1 MAQKIINT
9 KIQEAYDTEAN
20 WIKYNPVLLAGQLAF
35 SKDKYGKYKIGDGI
49 AKWSQLQYMTLG
61 WNDITGKPS
70 SFTPSSHTHD
80 DRYFTETEATN
91 KFSPKEGSASLS
103 KLASTITL
111 GAGDAATILQNGST
125 YQQKI
130 EIIDNSTS
138 GDAVFG
144 FYQSGD
150 SGKNFNKLMTIND
163 DGNVVANKFT
173 GALAGNASSASS
185 VPWSGVSGKPSTFPP
200 STHNHPASQITGLPT
215 KLPNPYVL
223 TVKANGYLLNTY
235 DGTAAK
241 EVNITP
247 AVIGAATS
255 GHTHSQYAPTSHNH
269 SADNIT
275 SGVLPIGRGGT
286 GGTSLTTAANS
297 LQFESIGEGATTI
310 PNNSDLNTY
319 STPGTYVSH
328 SAKNTGIKN
337 RPTGTQG
344 AFKLVVKYALGNNGY
359 IQQVMTGYDAG
370 THMEYTR
377 YYDGYGSNKTWSRW
391 VKTFADNSVIPVTN
405 GGTGANTY
413 SAALKNLVI
422 NGAVSGS
429 AVPTDTNWYLCSDTA
444 DSSGTPVRRP
454 MSSLWSYIKGKT
466 DANYL
471 KLSGTAVSASSIK
484 VPDTRDTNPAPNN
497 AGFKKNS
504 VAFDFKSAAK
514 INSPTN
520 NAYVG
525 LMSFAPWS
533 ETSGGNGY
541 QMAFGYSNATTPR
554 LSIRTADLSATTW
567 GAWYKVYTSADKPTL
582 SELGAAAASH
592 THNYAGS
599 SSAGGAANSA
609 VKLASARTIKV
620 GGYVYGTTVP
630 FDGTKN
636 IEIPITYIPEARLSW
651 GGTNRAGSVSV
662 IDAAASQLHSANRF
676 AFSNPAGIT
685 VEYSRDGST
694 WTPYSVSDSVKVG
707 LVSGKSNYL
716 YIGGTSSGTTI
727 KYKLRITLDAQ
738 RMGVYTALKKVLINV
753 NTNGAGGAKCLIE
766 RSNVGSKTNF
776 LTFGTFE
783 VTGWS
788 GWNSIPIDLNFGG
801 GSDQTSNTGC
811 LRFTFSIS
819 SLSSSYSSAF
829 AVSDIIALGDTYWNY
844 PSEMSKSGH
853 LYSYDSS
860 QNAVFP
866 ANITAKSFIGSLQG
880 TATNATTASKLGT
893 TTNGSSIQPI
903 YLNNG
908 VPVACTYT
916 LGKSV
921 PSNAVFTDTNTW
933 RPIQDNLTSPSTTD
947 SLSANQGKVLKDL
960 IDGKASSNH
969 SHSYLPLSGGTLS
982 GRLTA
987 NGRIYATSIG
997 GGWISGMTPTNATLG
1012 ISTQNSNGSYHPII
1026 ACKTYNSHVWNLGTI
1041 TDTVG
1046 FYGFKKGRTE
1056 NGTDWSFAINVTN
1069 GAVSST
1075 GGITAPSFTGYLNG
1089 NAKTATNVAWSGI
1102 IGRPSTFTPSSHT
1115 HNTINDFKSGTAV
1128 SISTSTIVT
1137 PETASDYDI
1146 VVANTG
1152 KIGNNKC
1159 VVMSKVSFVEHV
1171 KNHIIE
1177 TFPLKAI
1184 TNSQIDSLASL

>member
-130 EIIDNSTS
+130 EIIDNTTA

-215 KLPNPYVL
+215 KLPNPYAL
-223 TVKANGYLLNTY
+223 TVKGNGALLNTY
-235 DGTAAK
+235 DGSGAK
-241 EVNITP
+241 EINITP

-255 GHTHSQYAPTSHNH
+255 GHTHSQYASTSHNH

-297 LQFESIGEGATTI
+297 LQFESIGKGATAI

-319 STPGTYVSH
+319 LTPGTYVSQTVN
-328 SAKNTGIKN
+328 NTGIKN
-337 RPTGTQG
+337 RPTGTPG
-344 AFKLVVKYALGNNGY
+344 AFKLVVKYSLGNDGY
-359 IQQVMTGYDAG
+359 IQQVMTGYYAEA
-370 THMEYTR
+370 HMEYTR
-377 YYDGYGSNKTWSRW
+377 YYDAYSSKTWSRW
-391 VKTFADNSVIPVTN
+391 VKTFADNSVIPVTS

-413 SAALKNLVI
+413 STALKNLVI

-429 AVPTDTNWYLCSDTA
+429 AVPTDTNWYLCSDIA
-444 DSSGTPVRRP
+444 DASGVPVKRQ

-497 AGFKKNS
+497 AGFKKNA
-504 VAFDFKSAAK
+504 VTFDFKSASK
-514 INSPTN
+514 INSPISNT
-520 NAYVG
+520 YVG

-541 QMAFGYSNATTPR
+541 QMAFGYINNTTPR
-554 LSIRTADLSATTW
+554 LMLRTADLGASTW

-582 SELGAAAASH
+582 SELGAAASNHSH
-592 THNYAGS
+592 SNYA
-599 SSAGGAANSA
+599 
-609 VKLASARTIKV
+609 
-620 GGYVYGTTVP
+620 
-630 FDGTKN
+630 
-636 IEIPITYIPEARLSW
+636 
-651 GGTNRAGSVSV
+651 
-662 IDAAASQLHSANRF
+662 
-676 AFSNPAGIT
+676 
-685 VEYSRDGST
+685 
-694 WTPYSVSDSVKVG
+694 
-707 LVSGKSNYL
+707 
-716 YIGGTSSGTTI
+716 
-727 KYKLRITLDAQ
+727 
-738 RMGVYTALKKVLINV
+738 
-753 NTNGAGGAKCLIE
+753 
-766 RSNVGSKTNF
+766 
-776 LTFGTFE
+776 
-783 VTGWS
+783 
-788 GWNSIPIDLNFGG
+788 
-801 GSDQTSNTGC
+801 
-811 LRFTFSIS
+811 
-819 SLSSSYSSAF
+819 
-829 AVSDIIALGDTYWNY
+829 
-844 PSEMSKSGH
+844 
-853 LYSYDSS
+853 
-860 QNAVFP
+860 
-866 ANITAKSFIGSLQG
+866 
-880 TATNATTASKLGT
+880 T
-893 TTNGSSIQPI
+893 TTN
-903 YLNNG
+903 L
-908 VPVACTYT
+908 
-916 LGKSV
+916 
-921 PSNAVFTDTNTW
+921 
-933 RPIQDNLTSPSTTD
+933 
-947 SLSANQGKVLKDL
+947 SLANQRIDAHEKELGVHKTL
-960 IDGKASSNH
+960 IDGKASV
-969 SHSYLPLSGGTLS
+969 SHTHEF
-982 GRLTA
+982 
-987 NGRIYATSIG
+987 YAT
-997 GGWISGMTPTNATLG
+997 T
-1012 ISTQNSNGSYHPII
+1012 
-1026 ACKTYNSHVWNLGTI
+1026 K
-1041 TDTVG
+1041 
-1046 FYGFKKGRTE
+1046 
-1056 NGTDWSFAINVTN
+1056 
-1069 GAVSST
+1069 
-1075 GGITAPSFTGYLNG
+1075 
-1089 NAKTATNVAWSGI
+1089 
-1102 IGRPSTFTPSSHT
+1102 HT
-1115 HNTINDFKSGTAV
+1115 HNTINDLMSGNPIG
-1128 SISTSTIVT
+1128 ISTSTYIT
-1137 PETASDYDI
+1137 PATAGEYDI
-1146 VVANTG
+1146 VVANTS

>member
-111 GAGDAATILQNGST
+111 GAGDAATILQNGNT

-215 KLPNPYVL
+215 KLPNPYAL
-223 TVKANGYLLNTY
+223 TVKGNGALLNTY
-235 DGTAAK
+235 DGSGAK
-241 EVNITP
+241 EINITP

-255 GHTHSQYAPTSHNH
+255 GHTHSQYASTSHNH

-286 GGTSLTTAANS
+286 GGTNLTTAANS
-297 LQFESIGEGATTI
+297 LKYYCLQGKTGI
-310 PNNSDLNTY
+310 PENADLNTY
-319 STPGTYVSH
+319 RTAGVFLCPQDTR
-328 SAKNTGIKN
+328 AKTIKN
-337 RPTGTQG
+337 SPTNGSSFSLEVDFVLDSSSYIRQTVRQYNNYRTFIRYQLNAG
-344 AFKLVVKYALGNNGY
+344 DWTSWQYIVMGND
-359 IQQVMTGYDAG
+359 I
-370 THMEYTR
+370 
-377 YYDGYGSNKTWSRW
+377 
-391 VKTFADNSVIPVTN
+391 IPVTS

-413 SAALKNLVI
+413 STALKNLVV

-429 AVPTDTNWYLCSDTA
+429 AVPTDTNWYLCSDIA
-444 DSSGTPVRRP
+444 DSSGIPVRRS

-466 DANYL
+466 DPLYQPKGSYA
-471 KLSGTAVSASSIK
+471 AS
-484 VPDTRDTNPAPNN
+484 
-497 AGFKKNS
+497 
-504 VAFDFKSAAK
+504 
-514 INSPTN
+514 
-520 NAYVG
+520 
-525 LMSFAPWS
+525 
-533 ETSGGNGY
+533 
-541 QMAFGYSNATTPR
+541 
-554 LSIRTADLSATTW
+554 
-567 GAWYKVYTSADKPTL
+567 
-582 SELGAAAASH
+582 SH

-609 VKLASARTIKV
+609 NMLNA
-620 GGYVYGTTVP
+620 
-630 FDGTKN
+630 N
-636 IEIPITYIPEARLSW
+636 
-651 GGTNRAGSVSV
+651 AGS
-662 IDAAASQLHSANRF
+662 
-676 AFSNPAGIT
+676 
-685 VEYSRDGST
+685 ST
-694 WTPYSVSDSVKVG
+694 QP
-707 LVSGKSNYL
+707 
-716 YIGGTSSGTTI
+716 
-727 KYKLRITLDAQ
+727 
-738 RMGVYTALKKVLINV
+738 VYF
-753 NTNGAGGAKCLIE
+753 AGGK
-766 RSNVGSKTNF
+766 
-776 LTFGTFE
+776 
-783 VTGWS
+783 
-788 GWNSIPIDLNFGG
+788 
-801 GSDQTSNTGC
+801 
-811 LRFTFSIS
+811 
-819 SLSSSYSSAF
+819 
-829 AVSDIIALGDTYWNY
+829 
-844 PSEMSKSGH
+844 
-853 LYSYDSS
+853 
-860 QNAVFP
+860 
-866 ANITAKSFIGSLQG
+866 
-880 TATNATTASKLGT
+880 
-893 TTNGSSIQPI
+893 
-903 YLNNG
+903 
-908 VPVACTYT
+908 PVACAYT

-921 PSNAVFTDTNTW
+921 PSNAVFTDTW
-933 RPIQDNLTSPSTTD
+933 RPVQNNLTSTSTSD
-947 SLSANQGKVLKDL
+947 ALSAYQGKVLKDL

-1026 ACKTYNSHVWNLGTI
+1026 SCKTYNSHVWNLGTI

-1046 FYGFKKGRTE
+1046 FYGFKKGRTD
-1056 NGTDWSFAINVTN
+1056 NGTDWAFTINVTN
-1069 GAVSST
+1069 GAVNST
-1075 GGITAPSFTGYLNG
+1075 GNISAPTFYGSLNG

-1102 IGRPSTFTPSSHT
+1102 TGKPSSFTPSSHT
-1115 HNTINDFKSGTAV
+1115 HSNYATTTNLSLANQRIDAHEKELGVHKTLIDGKAPSNHSHNTIRDFKDGEDI
-1128 SISTSTIVT
+1128 SISTSILVT
-1137 PETASDYDI
+1137 PDMGSIFDFIISGTQYG
-1146 VVANTG
+1146 ANQLVT
-1152 KIGNNKC
+1152 
-1159 VVMSKVSFVEHV
+1159 MSSNQLGRCHA
-1171 KNHIIE
+1171 HTISQI
-1177 TFPLKAI
+1177 TDFPNIKAI

>member
-215 KLPNPYVL
+215 KLPNPYAL
-223 TVKANGYLLNTY
+223 TVKGNGALINTY
-235 DGTAAK
+235 DGSGAK
-241 EVNITP
+241 EINITP

-255 GHTHSQYAPTSHNH
+255 GHTHSQYASTSHNH

-286 GGTSLTTAANS
+286 GGTNLTTTANS
-297 LQFESIGEGATTI
+297 LKYYCLQGKTGI
-310 PNNSDLNTY
+310 PENADLNTY
-319 STPGTYVSH
+319 RTAGVFLCPQDTR
-328 SAKNTGIKN
+328 AKTIKN
-337 RPTGTQG
+337 SPTNGSSFSLEVDFVLDSSNYIRQTVRQYNNYRTFIRYQLNG
-344 AFKLVVKYALGNNGY
+344 GDWTSWQYIVMGND
-359 IQQVMTGYDAG
+359 I
-370 THMEYTR
+370 
-377 YYDGYGSNKTWSRW
+377 
-391 VKTFADNSVIPVTN
+391 IPVTS

-413 SAALKNLVI
+413 STALKNLVI

-429 AVPTDTNWYLCSDTA
+429 AVPTDTNWYLCSDIA
-444 DSSGTPVRRP
+444 DSSGTPVRRS

-466 DANYL
+466 DPLYQPKGSYA
-471 KLSGTAVSASSIK
+471 AS
-484 VPDTRDTNPAPNN
+484 
-497 AGFKKNS
+497 
-504 VAFDFKSAAK
+504 
-514 INSPTN
+514 
-520 NAYVG
+520 
-525 LMSFAPWS
+525 
-533 ETSGGNGY
+533 
-541 QMAFGYSNATTPR
+541 
-554 LSIRTADLSATTW
+554 
-567 GAWYKVYTSADKPTL
+567 
-582 SELGAAAASH
+582 SH

-609 VKLASARTIKV
+609 NMLNA
-620 GGYVYGTTVP
+620 
-630 FDGTKN
+630 N
-636 IEIPITYIPEARLSW
+636 
-651 GGTNRAGSVSV
+651 AGS
-662 IDAAASQLHSANRF
+662 
-676 AFSNPAGIT
+676 
-685 VEYSRDGST
+685 ST
-694 WTPYSVSDSVKVG
+694 QP
-707 LVSGKSNYL
+707 
-716 YIGGTSSGTTI
+716 
-727 KYKLRITLDAQ
+727 
-738 RMGVYTALKKVLINV
+738 VYF
-753 NTNGAGGAKCLIE
+753 AGGK
-766 RSNVGSKTNF
+766 
-776 LTFGTFE
+776 
-783 VTGWS
+783 
-788 GWNSIPIDLNFGG
+788 
-801 GSDQTSNTGC
+801 
-811 LRFTFSIS
+811 
-819 SLSSSYSSAF
+819 
-829 AVSDIIALGDTYWNY
+829 
-844 PSEMSKSGH
+844 
-853 LYSYDSS
+853 
-860 QNAVFP
+860 
-866 ANITAKSFIGSLQG
+866 
-880 TATNATTASKLGT
+880 
-893 TTNGSSIQPI
+893 
-903 YLNNG
+903 
-908 VPVACTYT
+908 PVACAYT

-933 RPIQDNLTSPSTTD
+933 RPVQNNLTSTSTSD
-947 SLSANQGKVLKDL
+947 ALSAYQGKVLKDL

-1012 ISTQNSNGSYHPII
+1012 ISTQNLNGSYHPII
-1026 ACKTYNSHVWNLGTI
+1026 SCKTYNSHVWNLGTI

-1046 FYGFKKGRTE
+1046 FYGFKKGRTD
-1056 NGTDWSFAINVTN
+1056 NGTDWAFTIDVTN
-1069 GAVSST
+1069 GTVNST
-1075 GGITAPSFTGYLNG
+1075 GAISAPTFTGYLNG

-1102 IGRPSTFTPSSHT
+1102 TGKPSSFTPSSHT
-1115 HNTINDFKSGTAV
+1115 HSNYATTTNLSLANQRIDAHEKELGVHKTLIDGKASVSHTHEFYATTKHTHNTINDLMSGNPIG
-1128 SISTSTIVT
+1128 ISTSTYIT
-1137 PETASDYDI
+1137 PETAGEYDI
-1146 VVANTG
+1146 VVANTS

-1159 VVMSKVSFVEHV
+1159 VVMSKVSFVEHA

>member
-130 EIIDNSTS
+130 EIINNSTS

-200 STHNHPASQITGLPT
+200 STHNHSASQITGLPT

-255 GHTHSQYAPTSHNH
+255 GHTHSQYASTSHNH

-286 GGTSLTTAANS
+286 GGTNLTTAANS
-297 LQFESIGEGATTI
+297 LQFESIGAGITNI
-310 PNNSDLNTY
+310 QNNADLNTY
-319 STPGTYVSH
+319 MTPGTYTSL
-328 SAKNTGIKN
+328 SANNTGIKN
-337 RPTGTQG
+337 RPSGAGG

-359 IQQVMTGYDAG
+359 IQQIMTGYDDYY
-370 THMEYTR
+370 HMEYVR
-377 YYDGYGSNKTWSRW
+377 YYDKYTGNGTWSRW
-391 VKTFADNSVIPVTN
+391 IKTFDDSDIIPVTN

-429 AVPTDTNWYLCSDTA
+429 AVPTDTNWYLCSDNA
-444 DSSGTPVRRP
+444 DSSGTPVRRS

-484 VPDTRDTNPAPNN
+484 VPDTRDTNPTPNN
-497 AGFKKNS
+497 AGFKKNA
-504 VAFDFKSAAK
+504 VTFDFKYASK
-514 INSPTN
+514 INSPISNT
-520 NAYVG
+520 YVG

-541 QMAFGYSNATTPR
+541 QMAFGYINNTTPR
-554 LSIRTADLSATTW
+554 LMLRTADLSATTW

-582 SELGAAAASH
+582 SELGAAASSH

-609 VKLASARTIKV
+609 NMLNA
-620 GGYVYGTTVP
+620 
-630 FDGTKN
+630 N
-636 IEIPITYIPEARLSW
+636 
-651 GGTNRAGSVSV
+651 AGS
-662 IDAAASQLHSANRF
+662 
-676 AFSNPAGIT
+676 
-685 VEYSRDGST
+685 ST
-694 WTPYSVSDSVKVG
+694 QP
-707 LVSGKSNYL
+707 
-716 YIGGTSSGTTI
+716 
-727 KYKLRITLDAQ
+727 
-738 RMGVYTALKKVLINV
+738 VYF
-753 NTNGAGGAKCLIE
+753 AGGK
-766 RSNVGSKTNF
+766 
-776 LTFGTFE
+776 
-783 VTGWS
+783 
-788 GWNSIPIDLNFGG
+788 
-801 GSDQTSNTGC
+801 
-811 LRFTFSIS
+811 
-819 SLSSSYSSAF
+819 
-829 AVSDIIALGDTYWNY
+829 
-844 PSEMSKSGH
+844 
-853 LYSYDSS
+853 
-860 QNAVFP
+860 
-866 ANITAKSFIGSLQG
+866 
-880 TATNATTASKLGT
+880 
-893 TTNGSSIQPI
+893 
-903 YLNNG
+903 
-908 VPVACTYT
+908 PVACAYT

-921 PSNAVFTDTNTW
+921 PSNAVFTDTW
-933 RPIQDNLTSPSTTD
+933 RPVQNNLTSTSTSD
-947 SLSANQGKVLKDL
+947 ALSAYQGKVLKDL

-997 GGWISGMTPTNATLG
+997 GGWTSGMTPTNATLG
-1012 ISTQNSNGSYHPII
+1012 ISTQNTISSYHPII
-1026 ACKTYNSHVWNLGTI
+1026 SCKTYNSHVWNLGTI

-1046 FYGFKKGRTE
+1046 FYGFKKGRTD
-1056 NGTDWSFAINVTN
+1056 NGTDWSFTINVTN
-1069 GAVSST
+1069 GAVNST
-1075 GGITAPSFTGYLNG
+1075 GNISAPTFYGSLNG

-1102 IGRPSTFTPSSHT
+1102 TGKPSSFTPSSHS
-1115 HNTINDFKSGTAV
+1115 HNAINDFASGTAV

-1152 KIGNNKC
+1152 KYGGNKC
-1159 VVMSKVSFVEHV
+1159 VTMSKVSFVEHV

>member
-215 KLPNPYVL
+215 KLPNPYAL
-223 TVKANGYLLNTY
+223 TVKGNGALINTY
-235 DGTAAK
+235 DGSGAK
-241 EVNITP
+241 EINITP

-269 SADNIT
+269 SASQVT
-275 SGVLPIGRGGT
+275 SGVLPISRGGT
-286 GGTSLTTAANS
+286 GGADRKSAMSGLAYLGGNVTGGKANDTRAFWEGKGTGYAWFSGGNQINSQPSTYGYLITICSGSEIHQEWWTQSTGTHYYRGVNSSATAMPAWTRIYDANS
-297 LQFESIGEGATTI
+297 I
-310 PNNSDLNTY
+310 
-319 STPGTYVSH
+319 
-328 SAKNTGIKN
+328 
-337 RPTGTQG
+337 
-344 AFKLVVKYALGNNGY
+344 
-359 IQQVMTGYDAG
+359 
-370 THMEYTR
+370 
-377 YYDGYGSNKTWSRW
+377 
-391 VKTFADNSVIPVTN
+391 IPVTS

-413 SAALKNLVI
+413 STALKNLVI

-497 AGFKKNS
+497 AGFKKNA
-504 VAFDFKSAAK
+504 VTFDFKYASK
-514 INSPTN
+514 INSPISNT
-520 NAYVG
+520 YVG

-609 VKLASARTIKV
+609 NMLNA
-620 GGYVYGTTVP
+620 
-630 FDGTKN
+630 N
-636 IEIPITYIPEARLSW
+636 
-651 GGTNRAGSVSV
+651 AGS
-662 IDAAASQLHSANRF
+662 
-676 AFSNPAGIT
+676 
-685 VEYSRDGST
+685 ST
-694 WTPYSVSDSVKVG
+694 QP
-707 LVSGKSNYL
+707 
-716 YIGGTSSGTTI
+716 
-727 KYKLRITLDAQ
+727 
-738 RMGVYTALKKVLINV
+738 VYF
-753 NTNGAGGAKCLIE
+753 AGGK
-766 RSNVGSKTNF
+766 
-776 LTFGTFE
+776 
-783 VTGWS
+783 
-788 GWNSIPIDLNFGG
+788 
-801 GSDQTSNTGC
+801 
-811 LRFTFSIS
+811 
-819 SLSSSYSSAF
+819 
-829 AVSDIIALGDTYWNY
+829 
-844 PSEMSKSGH
+844 
-853 LYSYDSS
+853 
-860 QNAVFP
+860 
-866 ANITAKSFIGSLQG
+866 
-880 TATNATTASKLGT
+880 
-893 TTNGSSIQPI
+893 
-903 YLNNG
+903 
-908 VPVACTYT
+908 PVACAYT

-933 RPIQDNLTSPSTTD
+933 RPVQNNLTSTSTSD
-947 SLSANQGKVLKDL
+947 ALSAYQGKVLKDL

-1012 ISTQNSNGSYHPII
+1012 ISTQNLNGSYHPII
-1026 ACKTYNSHVWNLGTI
+1026 SCKTYNSHVWNLGTI

-1046 FYGFKKGRTE
+1046 FYGFKKGRTD
-1056 NGTDWSFAINVTN
+1056 NGTDWAFTINVTN
-1069 GAVSST
+1069 GAVNST
-1075 GGITAPSFTGYLNG
+1075 GNISAPTFYGSLNG

-1102 IGRPSTFTPSSHT
+1102 TGKPSSFTPSSHS
-1115 HNTINDFKSGTAV
+1115 HNAINDFASGTAV

-1152 KIGNNKC
+1152 KYGGNKC
-1159 VVMSKVSFVEHV
+1159 VTMSKVGLINSISDL
-1171 KNHIIE
+1171 IISRV
-1177 TFPLKAI
+1177 PLKAI

>member
-150 SGKNFNKLMTIND
+150 SGKIFNKLMTIND

-286 GGTSLTTAANS
+286 GGTNLTTTANS
-297 LQFESIGEGATTI
+297 LKYYCLQGKTGI
-310 PNNSDLNTY
+310 PENADLNTY
-319 STPGTYVSH
+319 RTAGVFLCPQDTR
-328 SAKNTGIKN
+328 AKTIKN
-337 RPTGTQG
+337 SPTNGSSFSLEVDFVLDSSSYIRQTVRQYNNYRTFIRYQLNAG
-344 AFKLVVKYALGNNGY
+344 DWTSWQYIVMGND
-359 IQQVMTGYDAG
+359 I
-370 THMEYTR
+370 
-377 YYDGYGSNKTWSRW
+377 
-391 VKTFADNSVIPVTN
+391 IPVTS

-413 SAALKNLVI
+413 STALKNLVI

-497 AGFKKNS
+497 AGFKKNA
-504 VAFDFKSAAK
+504 VTFDFKYASK
-514 INSPTN
+514 INSPISNT
-520 NAYVG
+520 YVG

-582 SELGAAAASH
+582 SELGAAASSH

-609 VKLASARTIKV
+609 NMLNA
-620 GGYVYGTTVP
+620 
-630 FDGTKN
+630 N
-636 IEIPITYIPEARLSW
+636 
-651 GGTNRAGSVSV
+651 AGS
-662 IDAAASQLHSANRF
+662 
-676 AFSNPAGIT
+676 
-685 VEYSRDGST
+685 ST
-694 WTPYSVSDSVKVG
+694 QP
-707 LVSGKSNYL
+707 
-716 YIGGTSSGTTI
+716 
-727 KYKLRITLDAQ
+727 
-738 RMGVYTALKKVLINV
+738 VYF
-753 NTNGAGGAKCLIE
+753 AGGK
-766 RSNVGSKTNF
+766 
-776 LTFGTFE
+776 
-783 VTGWS
+783 
-788 GWNSIPIDLNFGG
+788 
-801 GSDQTSNTGC
+801 
-811 LRFTFSIS
+811 
-819 SLSSSYSSAF
+819 
-829 AVSDIIALGDTYWNY
+829 
-844 PSEMSKSGH
+844 
-853 LYSYDSS
+853 
-860 QNAVFP
+860 
-866 ANITAKSFIGSLQG
+866 
-880 TATNATTASKLGT
+880 
-893 TTNGSSIQPI
+893 
-903 YLNNG
+903 
-908 VPVACTYT
+908 PVACAYT

-933 RPIQDNLTSPSTTD
+933 RPVQNNLTSTSTSD
-947 SLSANQGKVLKDL
+947 ALSAYQGKVLKDL

-997 GGWISGMTPTNATLG
+997 GAWISGMTPTNATLG

-1026 ACKTYNSHVWNLGTI
+1026 SCKTYNSHVWNLGTI

-1046 FYGFKKGRTE
+1046 FYGFKKGRTD
-1056 NGTDWSFAINVTN
+1056 NGTDWAFTINVTN
-1069 GAVSST
+1069 GAVNST
-1075 GGITAPSFTGYLNG
+1075 GNISAPTFYGSLNG

-1102 IGRPSTFTPSSHT
+1102 TGKPSSFTPSSHSHTIANITNLQSALDGKANYT
-1115 HNTINDFKSGTAV
+1115 HNHDAAYATRTHAHEHIRDCNNKADIGISSTLGIVPSV
-1128 SISTSTIVT
+1128 S
-1137 PETASDYDI
+1137 EKYDI
-1146 VVANTG
+1146 VVTNTSEFGNKFVTMDKDIFIG
-1152 KIGNNKC
+1152 KI
-1159 VVMSKVSFVEHV
+1159 
-1171 KNHIIE
+1171 
-1177 TFPLKAI
+1177 PLKAI

>member
-200 STHNHPASQITGLPT
+200 STHNHSASQITGLPT

-286 GGTSLTTAANS
+286 GGTNLTTTANS
-297 LQFESIGEGATTI
+297 LKYYCLQGKTGI
-310 PNNSDLNTY
+310 PENADLNTY
-319 STPGTYVSH
+319 RTAGVFLCPQDTR
-328 SAKNTGIKN
+328 AKTIKN
-337 RPTGTQG
+337 SPT
-344 AFKLVVKYALGNNGY
+344 NGY
-359 IQQVMTGYDAG
+359 SFSLEVDFVLDSSNYIRQTVRQYNNYRTFIRYQLNGGDWTSWQYIVMGNDI
-370 THMEYTR
+370 
-377 YYDGYGSNKTWSRW
+377 
-391 VKTFADNSVIPVTN
+391 IPVTS

-413 SAALKNLVI
+413 STALKNLVI

-429 AVPTDTNWYLCSDTA
+429 AVPTDTNWYLCSDIA
-444 DSSGTPVRRP
+444 DSSGTPVRRS

-466 DANYL
+466 DPLYQPKGSYA
-471 KLSGTAVSASSIK
+471 AS
-484 VPDTRDTNPAPNN
+484 
-497 AGFKKNS
+497 
-504 VAFDFKSAAK
+504 
-514 INSPTN
+514 
-520 NAYVG
+520 
-525 LMSFAPWS
+525 
-533 ETSGGNGY
+533 
-541 QMAFGYSNATTPR
+541 
-554 LSIRTADLSATTW
+554 
-567 GAWYKVYTSADKPTL
+567 
-582 SELGAAAASH
+582 SH

-609 VKLASARTIKV
+609 NMLNA
-620 GGYVYGTTVP
+620 
-630 FDGTKN
+630 N
-636 IEIPITYIPEARLSW
+636 
-651 GGTNRAGSVSV
+651 AGS
-662 IDAAASQLHSANRF
+662 
-676 AFSNPAGIT
+676 
-685 VEYSRDGST
+685 ST
-694 WTPYSVSDSVKVG
+694 QP
-707 LVSGKSNYL
+707 
-716 YIGGTSSGTTI
+716 
-727 KYKLRITLDAQ
+727 
-738 RMGVYTALKKVLINV
+738 VYF
-753 NTNGAGGAKCLIE
+753 AGGK
-766 RSNVGSKTNF
+766 
-776 LTFGTFE
+776 
-783 VTGWS
+783 
-788 GWNSIPIDLNFGG
+788 
-801 GSDQTSNTGC
+801 
-811 LRFTFSIS
+811 
-819 SLSSSYSSAF
+819 
-829 AVSDIIALGDTYWNY
+829 
-844 PSEMSKSGH
+844 
-853 LYSYDSS
+853 
-860 QNAVFP
+860 
-866 ANITAKSFIGSLQG
+866 
-880 TATNATTASKLGT
+880 
-893 TTNGSSIQPI
+893 
-903 YLNNG
+903 
-908 VPVACTYT
+908 PVACAYT

-921 PSNAVFTDTNTW
+921 PSNAVFTDTW
-933 RPIQDNLTSPSTTD
+933 RPVQNNLTSTSTTD
-947 SLSANQGKVLKDL
+947 SLSANQGRILKGL
-960 IDGKASSNH
+960 IDSKAPSSH
-969 SHSYLPLSGGTLS
+969 THSYLPLSGGTLT

-987 NGRIYATSIG
+987 NGRIYATTVG
-997 GGWISGMTPTNATLG
+997 GGWVSGMTPTNASLG

-1115 HNTINDFKSGTAV
+1115 HNTINDFKSGTGI
-1128 SISTSTIVT
+1128 SISTSTMVT

-1152 KIGNNKC
+1152 LYGSDKC
-1159 VVMSKVSFVEHV
+1159 VTMSKVGLINSISDL
-1171 KNHIIE
+1171 IISRV
-1177 TFPLKAI
+1177 PLKAI
-1184 TNSQIDSLASL
+1184 THSQIDSLASL

>member
-286 GGTSLTTAANS
+286 GGTNLTTTANS
-297 LQFESIGEGATTI
+297 LKYYCLQGKTGI
-310 PNNSDLNTY
+310 PENADLNTY
-319 STPGTYVSH
+319 RTAGVFLCPQDTR
-328 SAKNTGIKN
+328 AKTIKN
-337 RPTGTQG
+337 SPTNGSSFSLEVDFVLDSSSYIRQTVRQYNNYRTFIRYQLNAG
-344 AFKLVVKYALGNNGY
+344 DWTSWQYIVMGND
-359 IQQVMTGYDAG
+359 I
-370 THMEYTR
+370 
-377 YYDGYGSNKTWSRW
+377 
-391 VKTFADNSVIPVTN
+391 IPVTS

-413 SAALKNLVI
+413 STALKNLVI

-429 AVPTDTNWYLCSDTA
+429 AVPTDTNWYLCSDIA
-444 DSSGTPVRRP
+444 DSSGTPVRRS

-466 DANYL
+466 DPLYQPKGSYA
-471 KLSGTAVSASSIK
+471 AS
-484 VPDTRDTNPAPNN
+484 
-497 AGFKKNS
+497 
-504 VAFDFKSAAK
+504 
-514 INSPTN
+514 
-520 NAYVG
+520 
-525 LMSFAPWS
+525 
-533 ETSGGNGY
+533 
-541 QMAFGYSNATTPR
+541 
-554 LSIRTADLSATTW
+554 
-567 GAWYKVYTSADKPTL
+567 
-582 SELGAAAASH
+582 SH

-609 VKLASARTIKV
+609 NMLNA
-620 GGYVYGTTVP
+620 
-630 FDGTKN
+630 N
-636 IEIPITYIPEARLSW
+636 
-651 GGTNRAGSVSV
+651 AGS
-662 IDAAASQLHSANRF
+662 
-676 AFSNPAGIT
+676 
-685 VEYSRDGST
+685 ST
-694 WTPYSVSDSVKVG
+694 QP
-707 LVSGKSNYL
+707 
-716 YIGGTSSGTTI
+716 
-727 KYKLRITLDAQ
+727 
-738 RMGVYTALKKVLINV
+738 VYF
-753 NTNGAGGAKCLIE
+753 AGGK
-766 RSNVGSKTNF
+766 
-776 LTFGTFE
+776 
-783 VTGWS
+783 
-788 GWNSIPIDLNFGG
+788 
-801 GSDQTSNTGC
+801 
-811 LRFTFSIS
+811 
-819 SLSSSYSSAF
+819 
-829 AVSDIIALGDTYWNY
+829 
-844 PSEMSKSGH
+844 
-853 LYSYDSS
+853 
-860 QNAVFP
+860 
-866 ANITAKSFIGSLQG
+866 
-880 TATNATTASKLGT
+880 
-893 TTNGSSIQPI
+893 
-903 YLNNG
+903 
-908 VPVACTYT
+908 PVACAYT

-933 RPIQDNLTSPSTTD
+933 RPVQNNLTSTSTSD
-947 SLSANQGKVLKDL
+947 ALSAYQGKVLKDL
-960 IDGKASSNH
+960 IDGKASSSH

-1012 ISTQNSNGSYHPII
+1012 ISTQNLNGSYHPII
-1026 ACKTYNSHVWNLGTI
+1026 SCKTYNSHVWNLGTI

-1046 FYGFKKGRTE
+1046 FYGFKKGRTD
-1056 NGTDWSFAINVTN
+1056 NGTDWAFTIDVTN
-1069 GAVSST
+1069 GTVNST
-1075 GGITAPSFTGYLNG
+1075 GAISAPTFTGYLNG

-1102 IGRPSTFTPSSHT
+1102 TGKPSSFTPSSHT
-1115 HNTINDFKSGTAV
+1115 HSNYATTTNLSLANQRIDAHEKELGVHKTLIDGKAPSNHSHNTIRDFKDGEDI
-1128 SISTSTIVT
+1128 SISTSILVT
-1137 PETASDYDI
+1137 PNMGSIFDFIISGTQYG
-1146 VVANTG
+1146 ANQLVT
-1152 KIGNNKC
+1152 
-1159 VVMSKVSFVEHV
+1159 MSSNQLGRCHA
-1171 KNHIIE
+1171 HTISQI
-1177 TFPLKAI
+1177 TDFPNIKAI

>member
-49 AKWSQLQYMTLG
+49 AKWSQLHYMTLG

-130 EIIDNSTS
+130 EIIDNTTA

-215 KLPNPYVL
+215 KLPNPYAL
-223 TVKANGYLLNTY
+223 TVKGNGALLNTY
-235 DGTAAK
+235 DGSGAK
-241 EVNITP
+241 EINITP

-297 LQFESIGEGATTI
+297 LKYYCLQGKTGI
-310 PNNSDLNTY
+310 PENADLNTY
-319 STPGTYVSH
+319 RTAGVFLCPQDTR
-328 SAKNTGIKN
+328 AKTIKN
-337 RPTGTQG
+337 SPTNGSSFSLEVDFVLDSSNYIRQTVRQYNNYRTFIRYQLNG
-344 AFKLVVKYALGNNGY
+344 GDWTSWQYIVMGND
-359 IQQVMTGYDAG
+359 I
-370 THMEYTR
+370 
-377 YYDGYGSNKTWSRW
+377 
-391 VKTFADNSVIPVTN
+391 IPVTS

-413 SAALKNLVI
+413 STALKNLVI

-429 AVPTDTNWYLCSDTA
+429 AVPTDTNWYLCSDNT
-444 DSSGTPVRRP
+444 DNNGIPVKRT

-497 AGFKKNS
+497 AGFKKNA
-504 VAFDFKSAAK
+504 VTFDFKSASK
-514 INSPTN
+514 INSPISNT
-520 NAYVG
+520 YVG

-541 QMAFGYSNATTPR
+541 QMAFGYINNTTPR
-554 LSIRTADLSATTW
+554 LMLRTADLGASTW

-609 VKLASARTIKV
+609 NMLNA
-620 GGYVYGTTVP
+620 
-630 FDGTKN
+630 N
-636 IEIPITYIPEARLSW
+636 
-651 GGTNRAGSVSV
+651 AGS
-662 IDAAASQLHSANRF
+662 
-676 AFSNPAGIT
+676 
-685 VEYSRDGST
+685 ST
-694 WTPYSVSDSVKVG
+694 QP
-707 LVSGKSNYL
+707 
-716 YIGGTSSGTTI
+716 
-727 KYKLRITLDAQ
+727 
-738 RMGVYTALKKVLINV
+738 VYF
-753 NTNGAGGAKCLIE
+753 AGGK
-766 RSNVGSKTNF
+766 
-776 LTFGTFE
+776 
-783 VTGWS
+783 
-788 GWNSIPIDLNFGG
+788 
-801 GSDQTSNTGC
+801 
-811 LRFTFSIS
+811 
-819 SLSSSYSSAF
+819 
-829 AVSDIIALGDTYWNY
+829 
-844 PSEMSKSGH
+844 
-853 LYSYDSS
+853 
-860 QNAVFP
+860 
-866 ANITAKSFIGSLQG
+866 
-880 TATNATTASKLGT
+880 
-893 TTNGSSIQPI
+893 
-903 YLNNG
+903 
-908 VPVACTYT
+908 PVACAYT

-921 PSNAVFTDTNTW
+921 PSNAVFTDTW
-933 RPIQDNLTSPSTTD
+933 RPVQNNLNSTSTTD
-947 SLSANQGKVLKDL
+947 ALSAYQGRVLKDL
-960 IDGKASSNH
+960 IDGKASSSH
-969 SHSYLPLSGGTLS
+969 SHDTGICTIQEKSNAGTRYVKIAELVCNRTYHRLNQQLIFTSRERAVLLNVRAASGNDTIFTASIDYVPISENSHNIINNLYAGLVNISSTQNRIEIWYKQVQWAESLRIIPL
-982 GRLTA
+982 GRNAEGNALTFKNYSSTDA
-987 NGRIYATSIG
+987 GSTSAPTFTKTIPINSVIRWENVVGRPSSMPASDVYSWAKASTKPAYSKTEIGLGNVDNTADSNKSVKYATS
-997 GGWISGMTPTNATLG
+997 A
-1012 ISTQNSNGSYHPII
+1012 GS
-1026 ACKTYNSHVWNLGTI
+1026 
-1041 TDTVG
+1041 
-1046 FYGFKKGRTE
+1046 
-1056 NGTDWSFAINVTN
+1056 
-1069 GAVSST
+1069 
-1075 GGITAPSFTGYLNG
+1075 
-1089 NAKTATNVAWSGI
+1089 AKTATNVAWSGI
-1102 IGRPSTFTPSSHT
+1102 TGKPSSFTPSSHSHTIANITNLQSALDGKASTSHTHEFYATTKHT
-1115 HNTINDFKSGTAV
+1115 HNTINDLMSGNPIG
-1128 SISTSTIVT
+1128 ISTSTYIT
-1137 PETASDYDI
+1137 PATAGEYDI
-1146 VVANTG
+1146 VVANTS

-1184 TNSQIDSLASL
+1184 TNSQIDSLANL

>member
-9 KIQEAYDTEAN
+9 KIREAYDTEAN
-20 WIKYNPVLLAGQLAF
+20 WIKHNPVLLAGQLAF
-35 SKDKYGKYKIGDGI
+35 SSDKYGKYKIGDGI

-286 GGTSLTTAANS
+286 GGTNLTTTASN

-319 STPGTYVSH
+319 STPGTYVSQ

-391 VKTFADNSVIPVTN
+391 VKTFADNSVIPVTS

-413 SAALKNLVI
+413 STALKNLVI

-429 AVPTDTNWYLCSDTA
+429 AVPTDTNWYLCSDIA
-444 DSSGTPVRRP
+444 DSSGTPVRRS

-466 DANYL
+466 DPLYQPKGSYA
-471 KLSGTAVSASSIK
+471 AS
-484 VPDTRDTNPAPNN
+484 
-497 AGFKKNS
+497 
-504 VAFDFKSAAK
+504 
-514 INSPTN
+514 
-520 NAYVG
+520 
-525 LMSFAPWS
+525 
-533 ETSGGNGY
+533 
-541 QMAFGYSNATTPR
+541 
-554 LSIRTADLSATTW
+554 
-567 GAWYKVYTSADKPTL
+567 
-582 SELGAAAASH
+582 SH

-609 VKLASARTIKV
+609 NMLNA
-620 GGYVYGTTVP
+620 
-630 FDGTKN
+630 N
-636 IEIPITYIPEARLSW
+636 
-651 GGTNRAGSVSV
+651 AGS
-662 IDAAASQLHSANRF
+662 
-676 AFSNPAGIT
+676 
-685 VEYSRDGST
+685 ST
-694 WTPYSVSDSVKVG
+694 QP
-707 LVSGKSNYL
+707 
-716 YIGGTSSGTTI
+716 
-727 KYKLRITLDAQ
+727 
-738 RMGVYTALKKVLINV
+738 VYF
-753 NTNGAGGAKCLIE
+753 AGGK
-766 RSNVGSKTNF
+766 
-776 LTFGTFE
+776 
-783 VTGWS
+783 
-788 GWNSIPIDLNFGG
+788 
-801 GSDQTSNTGC
+801 
-811 LRFTFSIS
+811 
-819 SLSSSYSSAF
+819 
-829 AVSDIIALGDTYWNY
+829 
-844 PSEMSKSGH
+844 
-853 LYSYDSS
+853 
-860 QNAVFP
+860 
-866 ANITAKSFIGSLQG
+866 
-880 TATNATTASKLGT
+880 
-893 TTNGSSIQPI
+893 
-903 YLNNG
+903 
-908 VPVACTYT
+908 PVACAYT

-933 RPIQDNLTSPSTTD
+933 RPVQNNLTSTSTSD
-947 SLSANQGKVLKDL
+947 ALSAYQGKVLKDL
-960 IDGKASSNH
+960 IDGKASSSH

-1012 ISTQNSNGSYHPII
+1012 ISTQNLNGSYHPII
-1026 ACKTYNSHVWNLGTI
+1026 SCKTYNSHVWNLGTI

-1046 FYGFKKGRTE
+1046 FYGFKKGRTD
-1056 NGTDWSFAINVTN
+1056 NGTDWAFTIDVTN
-1069 GAVSST
+1069 GTVNST
-1075 GGITAPSFTGYLNG
+1075 GAISAPTFTGYLNG

-1102 IGRPSTFTPSSHT
+1102 TGKPSSFTPSSHT
-1115 HNTINDFKSGTAV
+1115 HSNYATTTNLSLANQRIDAHEKELGVHKTLIDGKAPSNHSHNTIRDFKDGEDI
-1128 SISTSTIVT
+1128 SISTSILVT
-1137 PETASDYDI
+1137 PNMGSIFDFIISGTQYG
-1146 VVANTG
+1146 ANQLVT
-1152 KIGNNKC
+1152 
-1159 VVMSKVSFVEHV
+1159 MSSNQLGRCHA
-1171 KNHIIE
+1171 HTISQI
-1177 TFPLKAI
+1177 TDFPNIKAI

>member
-173 GALAGNASSASS
+173 GALAGNASSANS

-215 KLPNPYVL
+215 KLPNPYAL
-223 TVKANGYLLNTY
+223 TVKGNGALLNTY
-235 DGTAAK
+235 DGSGAK
-241 EVNITP
+241 EINITP

-286 GGTSLTTAANS
+286 GGTNLTTTASN

-319 STPGTYVSH
+319 STPGTYVSQ

-337 RPTGTQG
+337 RPAGTQG
-344 AFKLVVKYALGNNGY
+344 AFKLVVKYALGDNGY
-359 IQQVMTGYDAG
+359 IQQVMTGYDVG

-377 YYDGYGSNKTWSRW
+377 YYDGYGNKTWSRW
-391 VKTFADNSVIPVTN
+391 VKTFADNSVIPVTS

-444 DSSGTPVRRP
+444 DSSGTPVRRS

-471 KLSGTAVSASSIK
+471 KLSGSASSIK

-497 AGFKKNS
+497 AGFKKNA
-504 VAFDFKSAAK
+504 VTFDFKYASK
-514 INSPTN
+514 INSPISNTF
-520 NAYVG
+520 VG

-582 SELGAAAASH
+582 SELGAAASSH
-592 THNYAGS
+592 SHSNYA
-599 SSAGGAANSA
+599 
-609 VKLASARTIKV
+609 
-620 GGYVYGTTVP
+620 
-630 FDGTKN
+630 
-636 IEIPITYIPEARLSW
+636 
-651 GGTNRAGSVSV
+651 
-662 IDAAASQLHSANRF
+662 
-676 AFSNPAGIT
+676 
-685 VEYSRDGST
+685 
-694 WTPYSVSDSVKVG
+694 
-707 LVSGKSNYL
+707 
-716 YIGGTSSGTTI
+716 
-727 KYKLRITLDAQ
+727 
-738 RMGVYTALKKVLINV
+738 
-753 NTNGAGGAKCLIE
+753 
-766 RSNVGSKTNF
+766 
-776 LTFGTFE
+776 
-783 VTGWS
+783 
-788 GWNSIPIDLNFGG
+788 
-801 GSDQTSNTGC
+801 
-811 LRFTFSIS
+811 
-819 SLSSSYSSAF
+819 
-829 AVSDIIALGDTYWNY
+829 
-844 PSEMSKSGH
+844 
-853 LYSYDSS
+853 
-860 QNAVFP
+860 
-866 ANITAKSFIGSLQG
+866 
-880 TATNATTASKLGT
+880 T
-893 TTNGSSIQPI
+893 TTN
-903 YLNNG
+903 L
-908 VPVACTYT
+908 
-916 LGKSV
+916 
-921 PSNAVFTDTNTW
+921 
-933 RPIQDNLTSPSTTD
+933 
-947 SLSANQGKVLKDL
+947 SLANQRIDAHEKELGVHKTL
-960 IDGKASSNH
+960 IDGKAPSNH
-969 SHSYLPLSGGTLS
+969 SH
-982 GRLTA
+982 
-987 NGRIYATSIG
+987 
-997 GGWISGMTPTNATLG
+997 
-1012 ISTQNSNGSYHPII
+1012 
-1026 ACKTYNSHVWNLGTI
+1026 
-1041 TDTVG
+1041 
-1046 FYGFKKGRTE
+1046 
-1056 NGTDWSFAINVTN
+1056 
-1069 GAVSST
+1069 
-1075 GGITAPSFTGYLNG
+1075 
-1089 NAKTATNVAWSGI
+1089 
-1102 IGRPSTFTPSSHT
+1102 
-1115 HNTINDFKSGTAV
+1115 NTIRDFKDGEDI
-1128 SISTSTIVT
+1128 SISTSILVT
-1137 PETASDYDI
+1137 PNMGSIFDFIISGTQYG
-1146 VVANTG
+1146 ANQLVT
-1152 KIGNNKC
+1152 
-1159 VVMSKVSFVEHV
+1159 MSSNQLGRCHA
-1171 KNHIIE
+1171 HTISQI
-1177 TFPLKAI
+1177 TDFPNIKAI

>member
-223 TVKANGYLLNTY
+223 TVKANGALLNTY
-235 DGTAAK
+235 DGSGAK
-241 EVNITP
+241 EINITP

-255 GHTHSQYAPTSHNH
+255 GHTHSQYASTSHNH

-297 LQFESIGEGATTI
+297 LQFESIGKGATAI

-319 STPGTYVSH
+319 LTPGTYVSQTVN
-328 SAKNTGIKN
+328 NTGIKN
-337 RPTGTQG
+337 RPTGTPG
-344 AFKLVVKYALGNNGY
+344 AFKLVVKYSLGNNAY
-359 IQQVMTGYDAG
+359 IQQVMTGYYAEA
-370 THMEYTR
+370 HMEYVR
-377 YYDGYGSNKTWSRW
+377 YYDKYTGNGTWSRW
-391 VKTFADNSVIPVTN
+391 IKTFDDSDIIPVTS

-413 SAALKNLVI
+413 STALKNLVI

-429 AVPTDTNWYLCSDTA
+429 TVPTDTNWYLCSDAA
-444 DSSGTPVRRP
+444 DSSGTPVRRS

-497 AGFKKNS
+497 AGFKKQS
-504 VAFDFKSAAK
+504 VTFDFKSSVK
-514 INSPTN
+514 INSPTSN
-520 NAYVG
+520 TYVG

-533 ETSGGNGY
+533 NTSGGNGY
-541 QMAFGYSNATTPR
+541 QMAFGYINNTTPK
-554 LSIRTADLSATTW
+554 LMLRTADLSATTW
-567 GAWYKVYTSADKPTL
+567 GAWHKIYTSADKPTL
-582 SELGAAAASH
+582 AELGAAAASH

-609 VKLASARTIKV
+609 NMLNA
-620 GGYVYGTTVP
+620 
-630 FDGTKN
+630 N
-636 IEIPITYIPEARLSW
+636 
-651 GGTNRAGSVSV
+651 AGS
-662 IDAAASQLHSANRF
+662 
-676 AFSNPAGIT
+676 
-685 VEYSRDGST
+685 ST
-694 WTPYSVSDSVKVG
+694 QP
-707 LVSGKSNYL
+707 
-716 YIGGTSSGTTI
+716 
-727 KYKLRITLDAQ
+727 
-738 RMGVYTALKKVLINV
+738 VYF
-753 NTNGAGGAKCLIE
+753 AGGK
-766 RSNVGSKTNF
+766 
-776 LTFGTFE
+776 
-783 VTGWS
+783 
-788 GWNSIPIDLNFGG
+788 
-801 GSDQTSNTGC
+801 
-811 LRFTFSIS
+811 
-819 SLSSSYSSAF
+819 
-829 AVSDIIALGDTYWNY
+829 
-844 PSEMSKSGH
+844 
-853 LYSYDSS
+853 
-860 QNAVFP
+860 
-866 ANITAKSFIGSLQG
+866 
-880 TATNATTASKLGT
+880 
-893 TTNGSSIQPI
+893 
-903 YLNNG
+903 
-908 VPVACTYT
+908 PVACAYT

-921 PSNAVFTDTNTW
+921 PSNAVFTDTW
-933 RPIQDNLTSPSTTD
+933 RPVQNNLTSTSTSD
-947 SLSANQGKVLKDL
+947 ALSAYQGKVLKDL
-960 IDGKASSNH
+960 IDGKASSKH
-969 SHSYLPLSGGTLS
+969 SHDTGICTIQEKSNAGTRYVKIAELVCNHTYHRLNQQLIFAS
-982 GRLTA
+982 RERAVLLNVMATSRNNTIFTASIDYVPISENSHNIINNLYAGLVNISSTQNRIEIWYKQVQWAESLRIIPIGRNAENNVLTFKNYSSTDA
-987 NGRIYATSIG
+987 GSTSAPTFTKTIPINSVIRWENVVGRPSSMPASDVYSWAKASTKPAYSKTEIGLGNVDNTADSNKSVKYATS
-997 GGWISGMTPTNATLG
+997 A
-1012 ISTQNSNGSYHPII
+1012 
-1026 ACKTYNSHVWNLGTI
+1026 
-1041 TDTVG
+1041 
-1046 FYGFKKGRTE
+1046 
-1056 NGTDWSFAINVTN
+1056 
-1069 GAVSST
+1069 
-1075 GGITAPSFTGYLNG
+1075 G

-1102 IGRPSTFTPSSHT
+1102 TGKPSSFTPSSHS
-1115 HNTINDFKSGTAV
+1115 HNAINDFASGTAV

-1152 KIGNNKC
+1152 KYGGNKC
-1159 VVMSKVSFVEHV
+1159 VTMSKVGLINSISDL
-1171 KNHIIE
+1171 IISRV
-1177 TFPLKAI
+1177 PLKAI

>member
-130 EIIDNSTS
+130 EIINNSTS

-286 GGTSLTTAANS
+286 GGTNLTTTANS
-297 LQFESIGEGATTI
+297 LKYYCLQGKTGI
-310 PNNSDLNTY
+310 PENADLNTY
-319 STPGTYVSH
+319 RTAGVFLCPQDTR
-328 SAKNTGIKN
+328 AKTIKN
-337 RPTGTQG
+337 SPTNGSSFSLEVDFVLDSSSYIRQTVRQYNNYRTFIRYQLNAG
-344 AFKLVVKYALGNNGY
+344 DWTSWQYIVMGND
-359 IQQVMTGYDAG
+359 I
-370 THMEYTR
+370 
-377 YYDGYGSNKTWSRW
+377 
-391 VKTFADNSVIPVTN
+391 IPVTS

-413 SAALKNLVI
+413 STALKNLVI

-444 DSSGTPVRRP
+444 DSSGTPVRRS

-466 DANYL
+466 DPLYQPKGSYA
-471 KLSGTAVSASSIK
+471 AS
-484 VPDTRDTNPAPNN
+484 
-497 AGFKKNS
+497 
-504 VAFDFKSAAK
+504 
-514 INSPTN
+514 
-520 NAYVG
+520 
-525 LMSFAPWS
+525 
-533 ETSGGNGY
+533 
-541 QMAFGYSNATTPR
+541 
-554 LSIRTADLSATTW
+554 
-567 GAWYKVYTSADKPTL
+567 
-582 SELGAAAASH
+582 SH

-609 VKLASARTIKV
+609 NMLNA
-620 GGYVYGTTVP
+620 
-630 FDGTKN
+630 N
-636 IEIPITYIPEARLSW
+636 
-651 GGTNRAGSVSV
+651 AGS
-662 IDAAASQLHSANRF
+662 
-676 AFSNPAGIT
+676 
-685 VEYSRDGST
+685 ST
-694 WTPYSVSDSVKVG
+694 QP
-707 LVSGKSNYL
+707 
-716 YIGGTSSGTTI
+716 
-727 KYKLRITLDAQ
+727 
-738 RMGVYTALKKVLINV
+738 VYF
-753 NTNGAGGAKCLIE
+753 AGGK
-766 RSNVGSKTNF
+766 
-776 LTFGTFE
+776 
-783 VTGWS
+783 
-788 GWNSIPIDLNFGG
+788 
-801 GSDQTSNTGC
+801 
-811 LRFTFSIS
+811 
-819 SLSSSYSSAF
+819 
-829 AVSDIIALGDTYWNY
+829 
-844 PSEMSKSGH
+844 
-853 LYSYDSS
+853 
-860 QNAVFP
+860 
-866 ANITAKSFIGSLQG
+866 
-880 TATNATTASKLGT
+880 
-893 TTNGSSIQPI
+893 
-903 YLNNG
+903 
-908 VPVACTYT
+908 PVACAYT

-921 PSNAVFTDTNTW
+921 PSNAVFTDTW
-933 RPIQDNLTSPSTTD
+933 RPVQNNLTSTSTSD
-947 SLSANQGKVLKDL
+947 ALSAYQGKVLKDL

-1026 ACKTYNSHVWNLGTI
+1026 SCKTYNSHVWNLGTI

-1046 FYGFKKGRTE
+1046 FYGFKKGRTD
-1056 NGTDWSFAINVTN
+1056 NGTDWAFTINVTN
-1069 GAVSST
+1069 GAVNST
-1075 GGITAPSFTGYLNG
+1075 GNISAPTFYGSLNG

-1102 IGRPSTFTPSSHT
+1102 TGKPSSFTPSSHT
-1115 HNTINDFKSGTAV
+1115 HSNYATTTNLSLANQRIDAHEKELGVHKTLIDGKAPSNHSHNTIRDFKDGEDI
-1128 SISTSTIVT
+1128 SISTSILVT
-1137 PETASDYDI
+1137 PDMGSIFDFIISGTQYG
-1146 VVANTG
+1146 ANQLVT
-1152 KIGNNKC
+1152 
-1159 VVMSKVSFVEHV
+1159 MSSNQLGRYHA
-1171 KNHIIE
+1171 HTISQI
-1177 TFPLKAI
+1177 TDFPNIKAI

>member
-1 MAQKIINT
+1 MAQKILNT
-9 KIQEAYDTEAN
+9 KIREAYDTEAN

-215 KLPNPYVL
+215 KLPNPYAL
-223 TVKANGYLLNTY
+223 TVKGNGALINTY
-235 DGTAAK
+235 DGSGAK
-241 EVNITP
+241 EINITP

-255 GHTHSQYAPTSHNH
+255 GHTHSQYASTSHNH

-286 GGTSLTTAANS
+286 GGTNLTTTANS
-297 LQFESIGEGATTI
+297 LKYYCLQGKTGI
-310 PNNSDLNTY
+310 PENADLNTY
-319 STPGTYVSH
+319 RTAGVFLCPQDTR
-328 SAKNTGIKN
+328 AKTIKN
-337 RPTGTQG
+337 SPTNGSSFSLEVDFVLDSSSYIRQTVRQYNNYRTFIRYQLNAG
-344 AFKLVVKYALGNNGY
+344 DWTSWQYIVMGND
-359 IQQVMTGYDAG
+359 I
-370 THMEYTR
+370 
-377 YYDGYGSNKTWSRW
+377 
-391 VKTFADNSVIPVTN
+391 IPVTS

-413 SAALKNLVI
+413 STALKNLVI

-429 AVPTDTNWYLCSDTA
+429 AVPTDTNWYLCSDIA
-444 DSSGTPVRRP
+444 DSSGTPVRRS

-484 VPDTRDTNPAPNN
+484 VQDARDTNPPPNN
-497 AGFKKNS
+497 AGFKKQS
-504 VAFDFKSAAK
+504 VTFDFKSSVK
-514 INSPTN
+514 INSPTSN
-520 NAYVG
+520 TYVG

-533 ETSGGNGY
+533 NTSGGNGY
-541 QMAFGYSNATTPR
+541 QMAFGYINNTMPK
-554 LSIRTADLSATTW
+554 LMLRTADLEATTW

-609 VKLASARTIKV
+609 NMLNA
-620 GGYVYGTTVP
+620 
-630 FDGTKN
+630 N
-636 IEIPITYIPEARLSW
+636 
-651 GGTNRAGSVSV
+651 AGS
-662 IDAAASQLHSANRF
+662 
-676 AFSNPAGIT
+676 
-685 VEYSRDGST
+685 ST
-694 WTPYSVSDSVKVG
+694 QP
-707 LVSGKSNYL
+707 
-716 YIGGTSSGTTI
+716 
-727 KYKLRITLDAQ
+727 
-738 RMGVYTALKKVLINV
+738 VYF
-753 NTNGAGGAKCLIE
+753 AGGK
-766 RSNVGSKTNF
+766 
-776 LTFGTFE
+776 
-783 VTGWS
+783 
-788 GWNSIPIDLNFGG
+788 
-801 GSDQTSNTGC
+801 
-811 LRFTFSIS
+811 
-819 SLSSSYSSAF
+819 
-829 AVSDIIALGDTYWNY
+829 
-844 PSEMSKSGH
+844 
-853 LYSYDSS
+853 
-860 QNAVFP
+860 
-866 ANITAKSFIGSLQG
+866 
-880 TATNATTASKLGT
+880 
-893 TTNGSSIQPI
+893 
-903 YLNNG
+903 
-908 VPVACTYT
+908 PVACAYT

-921 PSNAVFTDTNTW
+921 PSNAVFTDTW
-933 RPIQDNLTSPSTTD
+933 RPVQNNLTSTSTSD
-947 SLSANQGKVLKDL
+947 ALSAYQGKVLKDL

-997 GGWISGMTPTNATLG
+997 GGWISGMTPTNASLG
-1012 ISTQNSNGSYHPII
+1012 ISTKNSNGSYHPII
-1026 ACKTYNSHVWNLGTI
+1026 SCKTYNSHVWNLGTF

-1056 NGTDWSFAINVTN
+1056 NGTDWSFTIDVTN
-1069 GAVSST
+1069 GTVNST
-1075 GGITAPSFTGYLNG
+1075 GAISAPTFTGYLNG

-1102 IGRPSTFTPSSHT
+1102 TGKPSSFTPSSHSHTIANITNLQSALDGKASTSHTHEFYATTKHT
-1115 HNTINDFKSGTAV
+1115 HNTINDLMSGNPIG
-1128 SISTSTIVT
+1128 ISTSTYIT
-1137 PETASDYDI
+1137 PATAGEYDI
-1146 VVANTG
+1146 VVANTN

>member
-9 KIQEAYDTEAN
+9 KIREAYDTEAN
-20 WIKYNPVLLAGQLAF
+20 WIKHNPVLLAGQLAF
-35 SKDKYGKYKIGDGI
+35 SSDKYGKYKIGDGI

-130 EIIDNSTS
+130 EIINNSTS

-286 GGTSLTTAANS
+286 GGTNLTTTASN

-319 STPGTYVSH
+319 STPGTYVSQ

-391 VKTFADNSVIPVTN
+391 VKTFADNSVIPVTS

-413 SAALKNLVI
+413 STALKNLVI

-429 AVPTDTNWYLCSDTA
+429 AVPTDTNWYLCSDIA
-444 DSSGTPVRRP
+444 DSSGTPVRRS

-466 DANYL
+466 DPLYQPKGSYA
-471 KLSGTAVSASSIK
+471 AS
-484 VPDTRDTNPAPNN
+484 
-497 AGFKKNS
+497 
-504 VAFDFKSAAK
+504 
-514 INSPTN
+514 
-520 NAYVG
+520 
-525 LMSFAPWS
+525 
-533 ETSGGNGY
+533 
-541 QMAFGYSNATTPR
+541 
-554 LSIRTADLSATTW
+554 
-567 GAWYKVYTSADKPTL
+567 
-582 SELGAAAASH
+582 SH

-609 VKLASARTIKV
+609 NMLNA
-620 GGYVYGTTVP
+620 
-630 FDGTKN
+630 N
-636 IEIPITYIPEARLSW
+636 
-651 GGTNRAGSVSV
+651 AGS
-662 IDAAASQLHSANRF
+662 
-676 AFSNPAGIT
+676 
-685 VEYSRDGST
+685 ST
-694 WTPYSVSDSVKVG
+694 QP
-707 LVSGKSNYL
+707 
-716 YIGGTSSGTTI
+716 
-727 KYKLRITLDAQ
+727 
-738 RMGVYTALKKVLINV
+738 VYF
-753 NTNGAGGAKCLIE
+753 AGGK
-766 RSNVGSKTNF
+766 
-776 LTFGTFE
+776 
-783 VTGWS
+783 
-788 GWNSIPIDLNFGG
+788 
-801 GSDQTSNTGC
+801 
-811 LRFTFSIS
+811 
-819 SLSSSYSSAF
+819 
-829 AVSDIIALGDTYWNY
+829 
-844 PSEMSKSGH
+844 
-853 LYSYDSS
+853 
-860 QNAVFP
+860 
-866 ANITAKSFIGSLQG
+866 
-880 TATNATTASKLGT
+880 
-893 TTNGSSIQPI
+893 
-903 YLNNG
+903 
-908 VPVACTYT
+908 PVACAYT

-933 RPIQDNLTSPSTTD
+933 RPVQNNLTSTSTSD
-947 SLSANQGKVLKDL
+947 ALSAYQGKVLKDL
-960 IDGKASSNH
+960 IDGKASSSH

-1012 ISTQNSNGSYHPII
+1012 ISTQNLNGSYHPII
-1026 ACKTYNSHVWNLGTI
+1026 SCKTYNSHVWNLGTI

-1046 FYGFKKGRTE
+1046 FYGFKKGRTD
-1056 NGTDWSFAINVTN
+1056 NGTDWAFTIDVTN
-1069 GAVSST
+1069 GTVNST
-1075 GGITAPSFTGYLNG
+1075 GAISAPTFTGYLNG

-1102 IGRPSTFTPSSHT
+1102 TGKPSSFTPSSHT
-1115 HNTINDFKSGTAV
+1115 HSNYATTTNLSLANQRIDAHEKELGVHKTLIDGKAPSNHSHNTIRDFKDGEDI
-1128 SISTSTIVT
+1128 SISTSILVT
-1137 PETASDYDI
+1137 PNMGSIFDFIISGTQYG
-1146 VVANTG
+1146 ANQLVT
-1152 KIGNNKC
+1152 
-1159 VVMSKVSFVEHV
+1159 MSSNQLGRCHA
-1171 KNHIIE
+1171 HTISQI
-1177 TFPLKAI
+1177 TDFPNIKAI

>member
-215 KLPNPYVL
+215 KLPNPYAL
-223 TVKANGYLLNTY
+223 TVKGNGALINTY
-235 DGTAAK
+235 DGSGAK
-241 EVNITP
+241 EINITP

-255 GHTHSQYAPTSHNH
+255 GHTHSQYASTSHNH

-286 GGTSLTTAANS
+286 GGTNLTTTANS
-297 LQFESIGEGATTI
+297 LKYYCLQGKTGI
-310 PNNSDLNTY
+310 PENADLNTY
-319 STPGTYVSH
+319 RTAGVFLCPQDTR
-328 SAKNTGIKN
+328 AKTIKN
-337 RPTGTQG
+337 SPTNGSSFSLEVDFVLDSSNYIRQTVRQYNNYRTFIRYQLNG
-344 AFKLVVKYALGNNGY
+344 GDWTSWQYIVMGND
-359 IQQVMTGYDAG
+359 I
-370 THMEYTR
+370 
-377 YYDGYGSNKTWSRW
+377 
-391 VKTFADNSVIPVTN
+391 IPVTS

-413 SAALKNLVI
+413 STALKNLVI

-429 AVPTDTNWYLCSDTA
+429 AVPTDTNWYLCSDIA
-444 DSSGTPVRRP
+444 DSSGTPVRRS

-466 DANYL
+466 DPLYQPKGSYA
-471 KLSGTAVSASSIK
+471 AS
-484 VPDTRDTNPAPNN
+484 
-497 AGFKKNS
+497 
-504 VAFDFKSAAK
+504 
-514 INSPTN
+514 
-520 NAYVG
+520 
-525 LMSFAPWS
+525 
-533 ETSGGNGY
+533 
-541 QMAFGYSNATTPR
+541 
-554 LSIRTADLSATTW
+554 
-567 GAWYKVYTSADKPTL
+567 
-582 SELGAAAASH
+582 SH

-609 VKLASARTIKV
+609 NMLNA
-620 GGYVYGTTVP
+620 
-630 FDGTKN
+630 N
-636 IEIPITYIPEARLSW
+636 
-651 GGTNRAGSVSV
+651 AGS
-662 IDAAASQLHSANRF
+662 
-676 AFSNPAGIT
+676 
-685 VEYSRDGST
+685 ST
-694 WTPYSVSDSVKVG
+694 QP
-707 LVSGKSNYL
+707 
-716 YIGGTSSGTTI
+716 
-727 KYKLRITLDAQ
+727 
-738 RMGVYTALKKVLINV
+738 VYF
-753 NTNGAGGAKCLIE
+753 AGGK
-766 RSNVGSKTNF
+766 
-776 LTFGTFE
+776 
-783 VTGWS
+783 
-788 GWNSIPIDLNFGG
+788 
-801 GSDQTSNTGC
+801 
-811 LRFTFSIS
+811 
-819 SLSSSYSSAF
+819 
-829 AVSDIIALGDTYWNY
+829 
-844 PSEMSKSGH
+844 
-853 LYSYDSS
+853 
-860 QNAVFP
+860 
-866 ANITAKSFIGSLQG
+866 
-880 TATNATTASKLGT
+880 
-893 TTNGSSIQPI
+893 
-903 YLNNG
+903 
-908 VPVACTYT
+908 PVACAYT

-933 RPIQDNLTSPSTTD
+933 RPVQNNLTSTSTSD
-947 SLSANQGKVLKDL
+947 ALSAYQGKVLKDL

-1012 ISTQNSNGSYHPII
+1012 ISTQNLNGSYHPII
-1026 ACKTYNSHVWNLGTI
+1026 SCKTYNSHVWNLGTI

-1046 FYGFKKGRTE
+1046 FYGFKKGRTD
-1056 NGTDWSFAINVTN
+1056 NGTDWAFTIDVTN
-1069 GAVSST
+1069 GTVNST
-1075 GGITAPSFTGYLNG
+1075 GAISAPTFTGYLNG

-1102 IGRPSTFTPSSHT
+1102 TGKPSSFTPSSHT
-1115 HNTINDFKSGTAV
+1115 HSNYATTTNLSLANQRIDAHEKELGVHKTLIDGKAPSNHSHNTIRDFKDGEDI
-1128 SISTSTIVT
+1128 SISTSILVT
-1137 PETASDYDI
+1137 PNMGSIFDFIISGTQYG
-1146 VVANTG
+1146 ANQLVT
-1152 KIGNNKC
+1152 
-1159 VVMSKVSFVEHV
+1159 MSSNQLGRCHA
-1171 KNHIIE
+1171 HTISQI
-1177 TFPLKAI
+1177 TDFPNIKAI

>member
-223 TVKANGYLLNTY
+223 TVKANGALLNTY
-235 DGTAAK
+235 DGSGAK
-241 EVNITP
+241 EINITP

-255 GHTHSQYAPTSHNH
+255 GHTHSQYASTSHNH

-297 LQFESIGEGATTI
+297 LQFESIGKGATAI

-319 STPGTYVSH
+319 LTPGTYVSQTVN
-328 SAKNTGIKN
+328 NTGIKN
-337 RPTGTQG
+337 RPTGTPG
-344 AFKLVVKYALGNNGY
+344 AFKLVVKYSLGNNAY
-359 IQQVMTGYDAG
+359 IQQVMTGYYAEA
-370 THMEYTR
+370 HMEYVR
-377 YYDGYGSNKTWSRW
+377 YYDKYTGNGTWSRW
-391 VKTFADNSVIPVTN
+391 IKTFDDSDIIPVTN

-413 SAALKNLVI
+413 SAALKNLVV

-429 AVPTDTNWYLCSDTA
+429 AVPTDTNWYLCSDAA
-444 DSSGTPVRRP
+444 DSSGTPVRRS

-497 AGFKKNS
+497 AGFKKQS
-504 VAFDFKSAAK
+504 VTFDFKSSVK
-514 INSPTN
+514 INSPTSN
-520 NAYVG
+520 TYVG

-533 ETSGGNGY
+533 NTSGGNGY
-541 QMAFGYSNATTPR
+541 QMAFGYINNTTPR
-554 LSIRTADLSATTW
+554 LMLRTADLGASTW
-567 GAWYKVYTSADKPTL
+567 GAWYKIYTSADKPTP
-582 SELGAAAASH
+582 SEIGAAASSHSHSNYATTTNLSLANQRIDAHEKELGVHKTLIDGKAPSNHSH
-592 THNYAGS
+592 TIANITDIANADT
-599 SSAGGAANSA
+599 SSALYIRDSYNGKKISLSYQESSATTFSHVPVFTGAGH
-609 VKLASARTIKV
+609 I
-620 GGYVYGTTVP
+620 G
-630 FDGTKN
+630 N
-636 IEIPITYIPEARLSW
+636 ISKSNFR
-651 GGTNRAGSVSV
+651 SV
-662 IDAAASQLHSANRF
+662 IDAA
-676 AFSNPAGIT
+676 PT
-685 VEYSRDGST
+685 
-694 WTPYSVSDSVKVG
+694 
-707 LVSGKSNYL
+707 
-716 YIGGTSSGTTI
+716 
-727 KYKLRITLDAQ
+727 
-738 RMGVYTALKKVLINV
+738 
-753 NTNGAGGAKCLIE
+753 
-766 RSNVGSKTNF
+766 
-776 LTFGTFE
+776 
-783 VTGWS
+783 
-788 GWNSIPIDLNFGG
+788 
-801 GSDQTSNTGC
+801 
-811 LRFTFSIS
+811 
-819 SLSSSYSSAF
+819 
-829 AVSDIIALGDTYWNY
+829 
-844 PSEMSKSGH
+844 
-853 LYSYDSS
+853 
-860 QNAVFP
+860 
-866 ANITAKSFIGSLQG
+866 
-880 TATNATTASKLGT
+880 
-893 TTNGSSIQPI
+893 
-903 YLNNG
+903 
-908 VPVACTYT
+908 
-916 LGKSV
+916 
-921 PSNAVFTDTNTW
+921 
-933 RPIQDNLTSPSTTD
+933 
-947 SLSANQGKVLKDL
+947 
-960 IDGKASSNH
+960 NH
-969 SHSYLPLSGGTLS
+969 S
-982 GRLTA
+982 
-987 NGRIYATSIG
+987 
-997 GGWISGMTPTNATLG
+997 
-1012 ISTQNSNGSYHPII
+1012 
-1026 ACKTYNSHVWNLGTI
+1026 
-1041 TDTVG
+1041 
-1046 FYGFKKGRTE
+1046 
-1056 NGTDWSFAINVTN
+1056 
-1069 GAVSST
+1069 
-1075 GGITAPSFTGYLNG
+1075 
-1089 NAKTATNVAWSGI
+1089 
-1102 IGRPSTFTPSSHT
+1102 
-1115 HNTINDFKSGTAV
+1115 HNTINDFSPEADNEV
-1128 SISTSTIVT
+1128 AISTFTNIT
-1137 PETASDYDI
+1137 PATAGEYDI
-1146 VVANTG
+1146 VVANTS

-1159 VVMSKVSFVEHV
+1159 VVMSRVSFVEHV

>member
-111 GAGDAATILQNGST
+111 GAGDAATILQNGNT

-173 GALAGNASSASS
+173 GALAGNASSANS

-215 KLPNPYVL
+215 KLPNPYAL
-223 TVKANGYLLNTY
+223 TVKGNGALLNTY
-235 DGTAAK
+235 DGSGAK
-241 EVNITP
+241 EINITP

-255 GHTHSQYAPTSHNH
+255 GHTHSQYASTSHNH

-286 GGTSLTTAANS
+286 GGTNLTTAANS
-297 LQFESIGEGATTI
+297 LKYYCLQGKTGI
-310 PNNSDLNTY
+310 PENADLNTY
-319 STPGTYVSH
+319 RTAGVFLCPQDTR
-328 SAKNTGIKN
+328 AKTIKN
-337 RPTGTQG
+337 SPTNGSSFSLEVDFVLDSSSYIRQTVRQYNNYRTFIRYQLNAG
-344 AFKLVVKYALGNNGY
+344 DWTSWQYIVMGND
-359 IQQVMTGYDAG
+359 I
-370 THMEYTR
+370 
-377 YYDGYGSNKTWSRW
+377 
-391 VKTFADNSVIPVTN
+391 IPVTS

-413 SAALKNLVI
+413 STALKNLVI

-429 AVPTDTNWYLCSDTA
+429 AVPTDTNWYLCSDIA
-444 DSSGTPVRRP
+444 DSSGTPVRRS

-466 DANYL
+466 DPLYQPKGSYA
-471 KLSGTAVSASSIK
+471 AS
-484 VPDTRDTNPAPNN
+484 
-497 AGFKKNS
+497 
-504 VAFDFKSAAK
+504 
-514 INSPTN
+514 
-520 NAYVG
+520 
-525 LMSFAPWS
+525 
-533 ETSGGNGY
+533 
-541 QMAFGYSNATTPR
+541 
-554 LSIRTADLSATTW
+554 
-567 GAWYKVYTSADKPTL
+567 
-582 SELGAAAASH
+582 SH

-609 VKLASARTIKV
+609 NMLNA
-620 GGYVYGTTVP
+620 
-630 FDGTKN
+630 N
-636 IEIPITYIPEARLSW
+636 
-651 GGTNRAGSVSV
+651 AGS
-662 IDAAASQLHSANRF
+662 
-676 AFSNPAGIT
+676 
-685 VEYSRDGST
+685 ST
-694 WTPYSVSDSVKVG
+694 QP
-707 LVSGKSNYL
+707 
-716 YIGGTSSGTTI
+716 
-727 KYKLRITLDAQ
+727 
-738 RMGVYTALKKVLINV
+738 VYF
-753 NTNGAGGAKCLIE
+753 AGGK
-766 RSNVGSKTNF
+766 
-776 LTFGTFE
+776 
-783 VTGWS
+783 
-788 GWNSIPIDLNFGG
+788 
-801 GSDQTSNTGC
+801 
-811 LRFTFSIS
+811 
-819 SLSSSYSSAF
+819 
-829 AVSDIIALGDTYWNY
+829 
-844 PSEMSKSGH
+844 
-853 LYSYDSS
+853 
-860 QNAVFP
+860 
-866 ANITAKSFIGSLQG
+866 
-880 TATNATTASKLGT
+880 
-893 TTNGSSIQPI
+893 
-903 YLNNG
+903 
-908 VPVACTYT
+908 PVACAYT

-921 PSNAVFTDTNTW
+921 PSNAVFTDTW
-933 RPIQDNLTSPSTTD
+933 RPVQNNLTSTSTSD
-947 SLSANQGKVLKDL
+947 ALSAYQGKVLKDL

-1026 ACKTYNSHVWNLGTI
+1026 SCKTYNSHVWNLGTI

-1046 FYGFKKGRTE
+1046 FYGFKKGRTD
-1056 NGTDWSFAINVTN
+1056 NGTDWAFTINVTN
-1069 GAVSST
+1069 GAVNST
-1075 GGITAPSFTGYLNG
+1075 GNISAPTFYGSLNG

-1102 IGRPSTFTPSSHT
+1102 TGKPSSFTPSSHT
-1115 HNTINDFKSGTAV
+1115 HSNYATTTNLSLANQRIDAHEKELGVHKTLIDGKAPSNHSHNTIRDFKDGEDI
-1128 SISTSTIVT
+1128 SISTSILVT
-1137 PETASDYDI
+1137 PDMGSIFDFIISGTQYG
-1146 VVANTG
+1146 ANQLVT
-1152 KIGNNKC
+1152 
-1159 VVMSKVSFVEHV
+1159 MSSNQLGRCHA
-1171 KNHIIE
+1171 HTISQI
-1177 TFPLKAI
+1177 TDFPNIKAI

>member
-200 STHNHPASQITGLPT
+200 STHNHSASQITGLPT

-255 GHTHSQYAPTSHNH
+255 GHTHSQYASTSHNH

-286 GGTSLTTAANS
+286 GGTNLTTAANS
-297 LQFESIGEGATTI
+297 LQFESIGAGITNI
-310 PNNSDLNTY
+310 QNNADLNTY
-319 STPGTYVSH
+319 MTPGTYTSP
-328 SAKNTGIKN
+328 SANNTGIKN
-337 RPTGTQG
+337 RPSGAGG

-359 IQQVMTGYDAG
+359 IQQIVTGYDDYY
-370 THMEYTR
+370 HMEYVR
-377 YYDGYGSNKTWSRW
+377 YYDKYTGNGTWSRW
-391 VKTFADNSVIPVTN
+391 IKTFDDSDIIPVTN

-413 SAALKNLVI
+413 SAALKNLVV

-471 KLSGTAVSASSIK
+471 KLSGSASSIK

-497 AGFKKNS
+497 AGFKKNA
-504 VAFDFKSAAK
+504 VTFDFKYASK
-514 INSPTN
+514 INSPISNTF
-520 NAYVG
+520 VG

-541 QMAFGYSNATTPR
+541 QMAFGYINNTTPR
-554 LSIRTADLSATTW
+554 LMLRTADLGASTW

-582 SELGAAAASH
+582 SELGAAATSH

-609 VKLASARTIKV
+609 NMLNA
-620 GGYVYGTTVP
+620 
-630 FDGTKN
+630 N
-636 IEIPITYIPEARLSW
+636 
-651 GGTNRAGSVSV
+651 AGSSTQPVY
-662 IDAAASQLHSANRF
+662 
-676 AFSNPAGIT
+676 FSG
-685 VEYSRDGST
+685 
-694 WTPYSVSDSVKVG
+694 
-707 LVSGKSNYL
+707 GK
-716 YIGGTSSGTTI
+716 
-727 KYKLRITLDAQ
+727 
-738 RMGVYTALKKVLINV
+738 
-753 NTNGAGGAKCLIE
+753 
-766 RSNVGSKTNF
+766 
-776 LTFGTFE
+776 
-783 VTGWS
+783 
-788 GWNSIPIDLNFGG
+788 
-801 GSDQTSNTGC
+801 
-811 LRFTFSIS
+811 
-819 SLSSSYSSAF
+819 
-829 AVSDIIALGDTYWNY
+829 
-844 PSEMSKSGH
+844 
-853 LYSYDSS
+853 
-860 QNAVFP
+860 
-866 ANITAKSFIGSLQG
+866 
-880 TATNATTASKLGT
+880 
-893 TTNGSSIQPI
+893 
-903 YLNNG
+903 
-908 VPVACTYT
+908 PVACAYT

-933 RPIQDNLTSPSTTD
+933 RPVQNNLTSTSTSD
-947 SLSANQGKVLKDL
+947 ALSAYQGKVLKDL
-960 IDGKASSNH
+960 IDGKASSSH

-997 GGWISGMTPTNATLG
+997 GSWISGMTPTNATLG
-1012 ISTQNSNGSYHPII
+1012 ISTQNLNGSYHPII
-1026 ACKTYNSHVWNLGTI
+1026 SCKTYNSHVWNLGTI

-1046 FYGFKKGRTE
+1046 FYGFKKGRTD
-1056 NGTDWSFAINVTN
+1056 NGTDWAFTIDVTN
-1069 GAVSST
+1069 GTVNST
-1075 GGITAPSFTGYLNG
+1075 GAISAPTFTGYLNG

-1102 IGRPSTFTPSSHT
+1102 TGKPSSFTPSSHT
-1115 HNTINDFKSGTAV
+1115 HNAINDFASGTAV

-1152 KIGNNKC
+1152 KYGGNKC
-1159 VVMSKVSFVEHV
+1159 VTMSKVGLINSISDL
-1171 KNHIIE
+1171 IISRV
-1177 TFPLKAI
+1177 PLKAI

>member
-286 GGTSLTTAANS
+286 GGTNLTTTASN

-319 STPGTYVSH
+319 STPGTYVSQ

-391 VKTFADNSVIPVTN
+391 VKTFADNSVIPVTS

-413 SAALKNLVI
+413 STALKNLVI

-429 AVPTDTNWYLCSDTA
+429 AVPTDTNWYLCSDIA
-444 DSSGTPVRRP
+444 DSSGTPVRRS

-497 AGFKKNS
+497 AGFKKNA
-504 VAFDFKSAAK
+504 VTFDFKYASK
-514 INSPTN
+514 INSPISNT
-520 NAYVG
+520 YVG

-541 QMAFGYSNATTPR
+541 QMAFGYINNTTPR
-554 LSIRTADLSATTW
+554 LMLRTADLGASTW

-609 VKLASARTIKV
+609 NML
-620 GGYVYGTTVP
+620 
-630 FDGTKN
+630 N
-636 IEIPITYIPEARLSW
+636 
-651 GGTNRAGSVSV
+651 TNAGS
-662 IDAAASQLHSANRF
+662 
-676 AFSNPAGIT
+676 
-685 VEYSRDGST
+685 ST
-694 WTPYSVSDSVKVG
+694 QP
-707 LVSGKSNYL
+707 
-716 YIGGTSSGTTI
+716 
-727 KYKLRITLDAQ
+727 
-738 RMGVYTALKKVLINV
+738 VYF
-753 NTNGAGGAKCLIE
+753 AGGK
-766 RSNVGSKTNF
+766 
-776 LTFGTFE
+776 
-783 VTGWS
+783 
-788 GWNSIPIDLNFGG
+788 
-801 GSDQTSNTGC
+801 
-811 LRFTFSIS
+811 
-819 SLSSSYSSAF
+819 
-829 AVSDIIALGDTYWNY
+829 
-844 PSEMSKSGH
+844 
-853 LYSYDSS
+853 
-860 QNAVFP
+860 
-866 ANITAKSFIGSLQG
+866 
-880 TATNATTASKLGT
+880 
-893 TTNGSSIQPI
+893 
-903 YLNNG
+903 
-908 VPVACTYT
+908 PVACAYT

-933 RPIQDNLTSPSTTD
+933 RPVQNNLTSTSTTD
-947 SLSANQGKVLKDL
+947 SLSANQGRILKGL
-960 IDGKASSNH
+960 IDSKAPSSH
-969 SHSYLPLSGGTLS
+969 THSYLPLSGGTLT

-987 NGRIYATSIG
+987 NGRIYATTVG
-997 GGWISGMTPTNATLG
+997 GGWVSGMTPTNASLG

-1046 FYGFKKGRTE
+1046 FYGFKKGRTD
-1056 NGTDWSFAINVTN
+1056 NGTDWAFTIDVTN
-1069 GAVSST
+1069 GTVNST
-1075 GGITAPSFTGYLNG
+1075 GAISAPTFYGSLNG

-1102 IGRPSTFTPSSHT
+1102 TGKPSSFTPSSHSHTIANITNLQSALDGKANYT
-1115 HNTINDFKSGTAV
+1115 HNHDAAYATRTHAHEHIRDCNNKADIGISSTLGIVPSV
-1128 SISTSTIVT
+1128 S
-1137 PETASDYDI
+1137 EKYDI
-1146 VVANTG
+1146 VVTNTSQFGNKFVTMDKDIFIG
-1152 KIGNNKC
+1152 KI
-1159 VVMSKVSFVEHV
+1159 
-1171 KNHIIE
+1171 
-1177 TFPLKAI
+1177 PLKAI

>member
-1 MAQKIINT
+1 MAQKILNT
-9 KIQEAYDTEAN
+9 KIREAYDTEAN
-20 WIKYNPVLLAGQLAF
+20 WIKYNPVLLSGQLAY
-35 SKDKYGKYKIGDGI
+35 SSDKYGKYKIGDGV

-111 GAGDAATILQNGST
+111 GAGDEATILQNGST

-130 EIIDNSTS
+130 EIINNSTS

-173 GALAGNASSASS
+173 GVLAGNASSASS

-215 KLPNPYVL
+215 RLPNPQTLTIRSNDTNTSVDYTGAEAKTLTMSPEWVYGASDAPLSKIAEYSEKVTRYVKVLDIESDKYSLYGRVQQQFLIMGLNFSFILNLCAYQFNSKIFNNYSASYITTSANGVDDSRFLLGVKNINSESNKIELWYKQDQWTSALAVLPKGRSGDTTRVFNLYSVNNTDHPVTTAPVFDISIPIKNNYKIYTTTGQATDGSMTQKAITDALNSKASSSHTHPASQITGLPTKLPNPYML
-223 TVKANGYLLNTY
+223 TIKGNGALLNTY
-235 DGTAAK
+235 DGSGAK
-241 EVNITP
+241 EINITP

-255 GHTHSQYAPTSHNH
+255 GHTHSQYASTSHNH

-286 GGTSLTTAANS
+286 GGTNLTTTASN
-297 LQFESIGEGATTI
+297 LQFESIGEGATII

-319 STPGTYVSH
+319 STPGTYVSQ

-359 IQQVMTGYDAG
+359 IQQVMTGYVAG

-391 VKTFADNSVIPVTN
+391 VKTFADNSVIPVTS

-497 AGFKKNS
+497 DGFKKNS

-541 QMAFGYSNATTPR
+541 QMAFGYLDEAHNTTPK
-554 LSIRTADLSATTW
+554 LMLRTADLSATTW
-567 GAWYKVYTSADKPTL
+567 GAWYKIYTSADKPTL
-582 SELGAAAASH
+582 AELGAAASDHSH
-592 THNYAGS
+592 SNYA
-599 SSAGGAANSA
+599 
-609 VKLASARTIKV
+609 
-620 GGYVYGTTVP
+620 
-630 FDGTKN
+630 
-636 IEIPITYIPEARLSW
+636 
-651 GGTNRAGSVSV
+651 
-662 IDAAASQLHSANRF
+662 
-676 AFSNPAGIT
+676 
-685 VEYSRDGST
+685 
-694 WTPYSVSDSVKVG
+694 
-707 LVSGKSNYL
+707 
-716 YIGGTSSGTTI
+716 
-727 KYKLRITLDAQ
+727 
-738 RMGVYTALKKVLINV
+738 
-753 NTNGAGGAKCLIE
+753 
-766 RSNVGSKTNF
+766 
-776 LTFGTFE
+776 
-783 VTGWS
+783 
-788 GWNSIPIDLNFGG
+788 
-801 GSDQTSNTGC
+801 
-811 LRFTFSIS
+811 
-819 SLSSSYSSAF
+819 
-829 AVSDIIALGDTYWNY
+829 
-844 PSEMSKSGH
+844 
-853 LYSYDSS
+853 
-860 QNAVFP
+860 
-866 ANITAKSFIGSLQG
+866 
-880 TATNATTASKLGT
+880 T
-893 TTNGSSIQPI
+893 TTN
-903 YLNNG
+903 L
-908 VPVACTYT
+908 
-916 LGKSV
+916 
-921 PSNAVFTDTNTW
+921 
-933 RPIQDNLTSPSTTD
+933 
-947 SLSANQGKVLKDL
+947 SLANQRIDTHEKELGVHKTL
-960 IDGKASSNH
+960 IDKKASVSHNH
-969 SHSYLPLSGGTLS
+969 DTIYAKSSHS
-982 GRLTA
+982 
-987 NGRIYATSIG
+987 
-997 GGWISGMTPTNATLG
+997 
-1012 ISTQNSNGSYHPII
+1012 
-1026 ACKTYNSHVWNLGTI
+1026 
-1041 TDTVG
+1041 
-1046 FYGFKKGRTE
+1046 
-1056 NGTDWSFAINVTN
+1056 
-1069 GAVSST
+1069 
-1075 GGITAPSFTGYLNG
+1075 
-1089 NAKTATNVAWSGI
+1089 
-1102 IGRPSTFTPSSHT
+1102 
-1115 HNTINDFKSGTAV
+1115 HNTINDCNSGTSIGISSTLGIVPSV
-1128 SISTSTIVT
+1128 S
-1137 PETASDYDI
+1137 EKYDI
-1146 VVANTG
+1146 VVTNTSEHGNKFVTLDKTIFANYLIDT
-1152 KIGNNKC
+1152 I
-1159 VVMSKVSFVEHV
+1159 
-1171 KNHIIE
+1171 
-1177 TFPLKAI
+1177 PLKAI
-1184 TNSQIDSLASL
+1184 TNTQIDSLASL

>member
-286 GGTSLTTAANS
+286 GGTNLTTTASN

-319 STPGTYVSH
+319 STPGTYVSQ

-377 YYDGYGSNKTWSRW
+377 YYNGYGSNKTWSRW
-391 VKTFADNSVIPVTN
+391 VKTFADNSVIPVTS

-413 SAALKNLVI
+413 STALKNLVI

-444 DSSGTPVRRP
+444 DSSGTPVRRS

-466 DANYL
+466 DPLYQPKGSYA
-471 KLSGTAVSASSIK
+471 AS
-484 VPDTRDTNPAPNN
+484 
-497 AGFKKNS
+497 
-504 VAFDFKSAAK
+504 
-514 INSPTN
+514 
-520 NAYVG
+520 
-525 LMSFAPWS
+525 
-533 ETSGGNGY
+533 
-541 QMAFGYSNATTPR
+541 
-554 LSIRTADLSATTW
+554 
-567 GAWYKVYTSADKPTL
+567 
-582 SELGAAAASH
+582 SH

-609 VKLASARTIKV
+609 NMLNA
-620 GGYVYGTTVP
+620 
-630 FDGTKN
+630 N
-636 IEIPITYIPEARLSW
+636 
-651 GGTNRAGSVSV
+651 AGS
-662 IDAAASQLHSANRF
+662 
-676 AFSNPAGIT
+676 
-685 VEYSRDGST
+685 ST
-694 WTPYSVSDSVKVG
+694 QP
-707 LVSGKSNYL
+707 
-716 YIGGTSSGTTI
+716 
-727 KYKLRITLDAQ
+727 
-738 RMGVYTALKKVLINV
+738 VYF
-753 NTNGAGGAKCLIE
+753 AGGK
-766 RSNVGSKTNF
+766 
-776 LTFGTFE
+776 
-783 VTGWS
+783 
-788 GWNSIPIDLNFGG
+788 
-801 GSDQTSNTGC
+801 
-811 LRFTFSIS
+811 
-819 SLSSSYSSAF
+819 
-829 AVSDIIALGDTYWNY
+829 
-844 PSEMSKSGH
+844 
-853 LYSYDSS
+853 
-860 QNAVFP
+860 
-866 ANITAKSFIGSLQG
+866 
-880 TATNATTASKLGT
+880 
-893 TTNGSSIQPI
+893 
-903 YLNNG
+903 
-908 VPVACTYT
+908 PVACAYT

-933 RPIQDNLTSPSTTD
+933 RPVQNNLTSTSTSD
-947 SLSANQGKVLKDL
+947 ALSAYQGKVLKDL
-960 IDGKASSNH
+960 IDGKASSSH

-1012 ISTQNSNGSYHPII
+1012 ISTQNLNGSYHPII
-1026 ACKTYNSHVWNLGTI
+1026 SCKTYNSHVWNLGTI

-1046 FYGFKKGRTE
+1046 FYGFKKGRTD
-1056 NGTDWSFAINVTN
+1056 NGTDWAFTIDVTN
-1069 GAVSST
+1069 GTVNST
-1075 GGITAPSFTGYLNG
+1075 GAISAPTFTGYLNG

-1102 IGRPSTFTPSSHT
+1102 TGKPSSFTPSSHT
-1115 HNTINDFKSGTAV
+1115 HSNYATTTNLSLANQRIDAHEKELGVHKTLIDGKAPSNHSHNTIRDFKDGEDI
-1128 SISTSTIVT
+1128 SISTSILVT
-1137 PETASDYDI
+1137 PNMGSIFDFIISGTQYG
-1146 VVANTG
+1146 ANQLVT
-1152 KIGNNKC
+1152 
-1159 VVMSKVSFVEHV
+1159 MSSNQLGRCHA
-1171 KNHIIE
+1171 HTISQI
-1177 TFPLKAI
+1177 TDFPNIKAI

>member
-1 MAQKIINT
+1 MAQKILNT
-9 KIQEAYDTEAN
+9 KIREAYDTEAN
-20 WIKYNPVLLAGQLAF
+20 WIKYNPVLLSGQLAY
-35 SKDKYGKYKIGDGI
+35 SSDKYGKYKIGDGV

-111 GAGDAATILQNGST
+111 GVGDAATILQNGSI

-130 EIIDNSTS
+130 EISDNATA

-163 DGNVVANKFT
+163 DGNIVANKFT
-173 GALAGNASSASS
+173 GALSGNASSASS

-215 KLPNPYVL
+215 KLPNPYAL
-223 TVKANGYLLNTY
+223 TVKGNGALLNTY
-235 DGTAAK
+235 DGSGAK
-241 EVNITP
+241 EINITP

-269 SADNIT
+269 SANNIT
-275 SGVLPIGRGGT
+275 SGVLPISRGGT
-286 GGTSLTTAANS
+286 GGADRKSAMSGLAYLGDNVTGGKANDTRAFWEGKGTGYALFSGDNQINSQPSTYGYLITICYGSEIHQEWWTQSTGTHYYRGVNSSATAMPAWTRIYDANS
-297 LQFESIGEGATTI
+297 I
-310 PNNSDLNTY
+310 
-319 STPGTYVSH
+319 
-328 SAKNTGIKN
+328 
-337 RPTGTQG
+337 
-344 AFKLVVKYALGNNGY
+344 
-359 IQQVMTGYDAG
+359 
-370 THMEYTR
+370 
-377 YYDGYGSNKTWSRW
+377 
-391 VKTFADNSVIPVTN
+391 IPVTN

-413 SAALKNLVI
+413 STALKNLVI

-497 AGFKKNS
+497 AGFKKNA
-504 VAFDFKSAAK
+504 VTFDFKSASK
-514 INSPTN
+514 INSPISNT
-520 NAYVG
+520 YVG

-541 QMAFGYSNATTPR
+541 QMAFGYINNTTPK
-554 LSIRTADLSATTW
+554 LMLRTADLSATTW
-567 GAWYKVYTSADKPTL
+567 GAWYKIYTSADKPTL
-582 SELGAAAASH
+582 AELGAAAASH

-620 GGYVYGTTVP
+620 GGYVDGTTVP

-753 NTNGAGGAKCLIE
+753 TTNGAGGAKCLIE

-819 SLSSSYSSAF
+819 SLSSSYSNAF
-829 AVSDIIALGDTYWNY
+829 GVSDIIALGDTYWNY

-933 RPIQDNLTSPSTTD
+933 RPIQDNLTSTSTTD
-947 SLSANQGKVLKDL
+947 SLSANQGKVLKGL
-960 IDGKASSNH
+960 IDSKAPSSHSHTIANITNLQSALDGKASFSHNH
-969 SHSYLPLSGGTLS
+969 DT
-982 GRLTA
+982 
-987 NGRIYATSIG
+987 IYAKSSHYHNRINDCNSGTPIG
-997 GGWISGMTPTNATLG
+997 ISSTLG
-1012 ISTQNSNGSYHPII
+1012 IVPS
-1026 ACKTYNSHVWNLGTI
+1026 
-1041 TDTVG
+1041 
-1046 FYGFKKGRTE
+1046 
-1056 NGTDWSFAINVTN
+1056 
-1069 GAVSST
+1069 VSE
-1075 GGITAPSFTGYLNG
+1075 
-1089 NAKTATNVAWSGI
+1089 K
-1102 IGRPSTFTPSSHT
+1102 
-1115 HNTINDFKSGTAV
+1115 
-1128 SISTSTIVT
+1128 
-1137 PETASDYDI
+1137 YDI
-1146 VVANTG
+1146 VVTNTSEHGNKFVTLDKTIFANYLIDT
-1152 KIGNNKC
+1152 I
-1159 VVMSKVSFVEHV
+1159 
-1171 KNHIIE
+1171 
-1177 TFPLKAI
+1177 PLKAI
-1184 TNSQIDSLASL
+1184 TNSQIDSLANL

>member
-286 GGTSLTTAANS
+286 GGTNLTTTASN

-319 STPGTYVSH
+319 STPGTYVSQ

-344 AFKLVVKYALGNNGY
+344 AFKLVVKYALGNILY

-391 VKTFADNSVIPVTN
+391 VKTFADNSVIPVTS

-413 SAALKNLVI
+413 STALKNLVI

-429 AVPTDTNWYLCSDTA
+429 AVPTDTNWYLCSDIA
-444 DSSGTPVRRP
+444 DSSGTPVRRS

-497 AGFKKNS
+497 AGFKKNA
-504 VAFDFKSAAK
+504 VTFDFKYASK
-514 INSPTN
+514 INSPISNT
-520 NAYVG
+520 YVG

-582 SELGAAAASH
+582 SELGAAASSH

-609 VKLASARTIKV
+609 NMLNA
-620 GGYVYGTTVP
+620 
-630 FDGTKN
+630 N
-636 IEIPITYIPEARLSW
+636 
-651 GGTNRAGSVSV
+651 AGS
-662 IDAAASQLHSANRF
+662 
-676 AFSNPAGIT
+676 
-685 VEYSRDGST
+685 ST
-694 WTPYSVSDSVKVG
+694 QP
-707 LVSGKSNYL
+707 
-716 YIGGTSSGTTI
+716 
-727 KYKLRITLDAQ
+727 
-738 RMGVYTALKKVLINV
+738 VYF
-753 NTNGAGGAKCLIE
+753 AGGK
-766 RSNVGSKTNF
+766 
-776 LTFGTFE
+776 
-783 VTGWS
+783 
-788 GWNSIPIDLNFGG
+788 
-801 GSDQTSNTGC
+801 
-811 LRFTFSIS
+811 
-819 SLSSSYSSAF
+819 
-829 AVSDIIALGDTYWNY
+829 
-844 PSEMSKSGH
+844 
-853 LYSYDSS
+853 
-860 QNAVFP
+860 
-866 ANITAKSFIGSLQG
+866 
-880 TATNATTASKLGT
+880 
-893 TTNGSSIQPI
+893 
-903 YLNNG
+903 
-908 VPVACTYT
+908 PVACAYT

-921 PSNAVFTDTNTW
+921 PSNAVFTDTW
-933 RPIQDNLTSPSTTD
+933 RPVQNNLTSTSTSD
-947 SLSANQGKVLKDL
+947 ALSAYQGKVLKDL

-969 SHSYLPLSGGTLS
+969 SHDTGICTIQEKSNAGTRYVKIAELVCNRTYHRLNQQLIFASRERAVLLNVRAISGNNTIFTASIDYVPISENSHNIINNLYAGLVNISSTQNRIEIWYKQVQWAESLRIIPL
-982 GRLTA
+982 GRNAESNALTFKNYSSTDA
-987 NGRIYATSIG
+987 GSTSAPTFTKTIPINSVIRWENVVGRPSSMPASDVYSWAKASTKPAYSKTEIGLGNVDNTADSNKSVKYATS
-997 GGWISGMTPTNATLG
+997 A
-1012 ISTQNSNGSYHPII
+1012 
-1026 ACKTYNSHVWNLGTI
+1026 
-1041 TDTVG
+1041 
-1046 FYGFKKGRTE
+1046 
-1056 NGTDWSFAINVTN
+1056 
-1069 GAVSST
+1069 
-1075 GGITAPSFTGYLNG
+1075 G

-1102 IGRPSTFTPSSHT
+1102 TGKPSSFTPSSHSHTIANITNLQSALDGKANYT
-1115 HNTINDFKSGTAV
+1115 HNHDAAYATRTHAHEHIRDCNNKADIGISSTLGIVPSV
-1128 SISTSTIVT
+1128 S
-1137 PETASDYDI
+1137 EKYDI
-1146 VVANTG
+1146 VVTNTSEFGNKFVTMDKDIFIG
-1152 KIGNNKC
+1152 KI
-1159 VVMSKVSFVEHV
+1159 
-1171 KNHIIE
+1171 
-1177 TFPLKAI
+1177 PLKAI

>member
-286 GGTSLTTAANS
+286 GGTNLTTAASN
-297 LQFESIGEGATTI
+297 LQFESIGTGITNI
-310 PNNSDLNTY
+310 QNNADLNTY
-319 STPGTYVSH
+319 MTPGTYTSP
-328 SAKNTGIKN
+328 SANNTGIKN
-337 RPTGTQG
+337 RPSGTGG

-359 IQQVMTGYDAG
+359 IQQIMTGYYSR
-370 THMEYTR
+370 MEYTR
-377 YYDGYGSNKTWSRW
+377 YYNSDNGAWSRW
-391 VKTFADNSVIPVTN
+391 IKTFDESDIIPVTS

-444 DSSGTPVRRP
+444 DSSGTPVRRS

-466 DANYL
+466 DPLYQPKGSYA
-471 KLSGTAVSASSIK
+471 AS
-484 VPDTRDTNPAPNN
+484 
-497 AGFKKNS
+497 
-504 VAFDFKSAAK
+504 
-514 INSPTN
+514 
-520 NAYVG
+520 
-525 LMSFAPWS
+525 
-533 ETSGGNGY
+533 
-541 QMAFGYSNATTPR
+541 
-554 LSIRTADLSATTW
+554 
-567 GAWYKVYTSADKPTL
+567 
-582 SELGAAAASH
+582 SH

-609 VKLASARTIKV
+609 NMLNA
-620 GGYVYGTTVP
+620 
-630 FDGTKN
+630 N
-636 IEIPITYIPEARLSW
+636 
-651 GGTNRAGSVSV
+651 AGS
-662 IDAAASQLHSANRF
+662 
-676 AFSNPAGIT
+676 
-685 VEYSRDGST
+685 ST
-694 WTPYSVSDSVKVG
+694 QP
-707 LVSGKSNYL
+707 
-716 YIGGTSSGTTI
+716 
-727 KYKLRITLDAQ
+727 
-738 RMGVYTALKKVLINV
+738 VYF
-753 NTNGAGGAKCLIE
+753 AGGK
-766 RSNVGSKTNF
+766 
-776 LTFGTFE
+776 
-783 VTGWS
+783 
-788 GWNSIPIDLNFGG
+788 
-801 GSDQTSNTGC
+801 
-811 LRFTFSIS
+811 
-819 SLSSSYSSAF
+819 
-829 AVSDIIALGDTYWNY
+829 
-844 PSEMSKSGH
+844 
-853 LYSYDSS
+853 
-860 QNAVFP
+860 
-866 ANITAKSFIGSLQG
+866 
-880 TATNATTASKLGT
+880 
-893 TTNGSSIQPI
+893 
-903 YLNNG
+903 
-908 VPVACTYT
+908 PVACAYT

-921 PSNAVFTDTNTW
+921 PSNAVFTDTW
-933 RPIQDNLTSPSTTD
+933 RPVQNNLNSTSTTD
-947 SLSANQGKVLKDL
+947 ALSAYQGKVLHQL
-960 IDGKASSNH
+960 IGGRAPSSH

-987 NGRIYATSIG
+987 NGRIYATTVGAS
-997 GGWISGMTPTNATLG
+997 WITGMTPTNATLG
-1012 ISTQNSNGSYHPII
+1012 ISTQNSNSNYHPII
-1026 ACKTYNSHVWNLGTI
+1026 SCKTYNSHVWNLGTI

-1046 FYGFKKGRTE
+1046 FYGFKKGRTD
-1056 NGTDWSFAINVTN
+1056 NGTDWAFTIDVTN
-1069 GAVSST
+1069 GTVNST
-1075 GGITAPSFTGYLNG
+1075 GAISAPTFYGSLNG

-1102 IGRPSTFTPSSHT
+1102 TGKPSSFTPSSHSHT
-1115 HNTINDFKSGTAV
+1115 IANITDIANADTSSALYIRDSYNGKKISLSYQESPVSTFSYVPVFASANHIGNISKENFRTVIDAAPTNHSHNTINDFLSGTAV
-1128 SISTSTIVT
+1128 SISTNTMVS

-1146 VVANTG
+1146 VVANTVKHG
-1152 KIGNNKC
+1152 GNKC
-1159 VVMSKVSFVEHV
+1159 VVMSKVGFV
-1171 KNHIIE
+1171 NSISDLIISRV
-1177 TFPLKAI
+1177 PLKAI

>member
-111 GAGDAATILQNGST
+111 GAGDAATILQNGNT

-130 EIIDNSTS
+130 EIIDNTTA

-215 KLPNPYVL
+215 KLPNPYAL
-223 TVKANGYLLNTY
+223 TVKGNGALLNTY
-235 DGTAAK
+235 DGSGAK
-241 EVNITP
+241 EINITP
-247 AVIGAATS
+247 AVIGAATV
-255 GHTHSQYAPTSHNH
+255 GHAHSQYAPTSHNH

-286 GGTSLTTAANS
+286 GGTSLTTAANN
-297 LQFESIGEGATTI
+297 LQFESIGKGATAI

-319 STPGTYVSH
+319 LTPGTYVSQTVN
-328 SAKNTGIKN
+328 NTGIKN
-337 RPTGTQG
+337 RPTGTPG
-344 AFKLVVKYALGNNGY
+344 AFKLVVKYSLGNDGY
-359 IQQVMTGYDAG
+359 IQQVMTGYYAEA
-370 THMEYTR
+370 HMEYTR
-377 YYDGYGSNKTWSRW
+377 YYDAYSSKTWSRW
-391 VKTFADNSVIPVTN
+391 VKTFADNSVIPVTS

-413 SAALKNLVI
+413 STALKNLVI

-429 AVPTDTNWYLCSDTA
+429 AVPTDTNWYLCSDIA
-444 DSSGTPVRRP
+444 DSSGTPVRRS

-497 AGFKKNS
+497 AGFKKNA
-504 VAFDFKSAAK
+504 VTFDFKSASK
-514 INSPTN
+514 INSPISNT
-520 NAYVG
+520 YVG

-541 QMAFGYSNATTPR
+541 QMAFGYINNTTPR
-554 LSIRTADLSATTW
+554 LMLRTADLGASTW

-609 VKLASARTIKV
+609 NMLNA
-620 GGYVYGTTVP
+620 
-630 FDGTKN
+630 N
-636 IEIPITYIPEARLSW
+636 
-651 GGTNRAGSVSV
+651 AGS
-662 IDAAASQLHSANRF
+662 
-676 AFSNPAGIT
+676 
-685 VEYSRDGST
+685 ST
-694 WTPYSVSDSVKVG
+694 QPVYFTG
-707 LVSGKSNYL
+707 GK
-716 YIGGTSSGTTI
+716 
-727 KYKLRITLDAQ
+727 
-738 RMGVYTALKKVLINV
+738 
-753 NTNGAGGAKCLIE
+753 
-766 RSNVGSKTNF
+766 
-776 LTFGTFE
+776 
-783 VTGWS
+783 
-788 GWNSIPIDLNFGG
+788 
-801 GSDQTSNTGC
+801 
-811 LRFTFSIS
+811 
-819 SLSSSYSSAF
+819 
-829 AVSDIIALGDTYWNY
+829 
-844 PSEMSKSGH
+844 
-853 LYSYDSS
+853 
-860 QNAVFP
+860 
-866 ANITAKSFIGSLQG
+866 
-880 TATNATTASKLGT
+880 
-893 TTNGSSIQPI
+893 
-903 YLNNG
+903 
-908 VPVACTYT
+908 PVACTYT

-933 RPIQDNLTSPSTTD
+933 RPVQNNLTSTSTTD
-947 SLSANQGKVLKDL
+947 SLSANQGRILKGL
-960 IDGKASSNH
+960 IDSKAPSSH
-969 SHSYLPLSGGTLS
+969 THSYLPLSGGTLS

-987 NGRIYATSIG
+987 NGRIYATTVG
-997 GGWISGMTPTNATLG
+997 GGWVSGMTPTNASLG

-1115 HNTINDFKSGTAV
+1115 HNTINDFKSGTGI
-1128 SISTSTIVT
+1128 SISTSTMVT

-1152 KIGNNKC
+1152 LYGSDKC
-1159 VVMSKVSFVEHV
+1159 VTMSKVGLINSISDL
-1171 KNHIIE
+1171 IISRV
-1177 TFPLKAI
+1177 PLKAI
-1184 TNSQIDSLASL
+1184 THSQIDSLASL